1 MNEPCNGME
10 SKEVT
15 MRRDKGK
22 IKKRILAI
30 VLSVAMTMS
39 NMTVFASEAAPDIG
53 EEIQTVAEETAEPDK
68 ESDGSGTGGETQS
81 SPAGTEKDS
90 DEGNEND
97 PQPST
102 EESQGSSEQTSE
114 TEAETDKESESGTKT
129 EEPIQTETENNTET
143 ETETETESE
152 TGTELET
159 ETEEALER
167 NADYSGD
174 LYVSQ
179 DGKESGAG
187 TTASPL
193 DLATAIS
200 NIQPGKSIIM
210 RGGTYSFT
218 SRIVIDENNSGTSGN
233 MKTIKADDG
242 AEVVLDFSQ
251 MEDNDSNYGV
261 VLDGDYWHFYGITI
275 KGAGDNGM
283 LLSGNNNLIEMCVF
297 TENRDAGLQIARFR
311 SNATTKADWPSNNT
325 VKNCTSFL
333 NYDNVGGD
341 KDGEDADGFAAK
353 ITCGEGNVF
362 DGCIAYSNSDD
373 GWDLYSKYENTNS
386 NIGVVTIKNCI
397 AFNNGFMFDGN
408 DSVAGDGNGFK
419 LGGSANPDPSLDATA
434 HIVVNCLSFNNAM
447 HGFTDNENLGAIVLK
462 NCTAFNNGVDTNK
475 AYSNFAMDRTRGGV
489 NIKLLSLNFSDRTIG
504 ADKFYGAVD
513 NSVLYKNSKNYSL
526 TKPESMQGT
535 AFQTGTEV
543 TLAAS
548 DFVSTS
554 FPSADSNVHKN
565 MRNGDGSIQLG
576 DFLKVSDTSSN
587 KGLLNAL
594 GYKVEGLPESEYS
607 NNLTIEGV
615 TPPSEEPE
623 PAQTDKIDVWD
634 FDGELDEDIKN
645 TDKYNNLTTNN
656 VINEECYKGQSIT
669 SGTTNA
675 NPIEEWTIG
684 DLTWKGKSG
693 SSGDRIRTKNTAL
706 SRYDE
711 GVIDGQG
718 WLYASGSG
726 SNTKFVFTLKN
737 VQAGDIVT
745 FVATESSPKEATM
758 TFEYVTADTEE
769 AYKLEY
775 THPSGKVLREYV
787 LCAPKSGTY
796 MFYCSGKLGV
806 SRITREHPANITV
819 SGGVTAPADLTSYS
833 VTFENQT
840 TKEVKT
846 ASVTDGQYSIELQNK
861 YKYNVGVSENGYI
874 VTGGKDV
881 LDLTA
886 YTTATKTHDLTVQA
900 VELVDVSGSFTGVT
914 ADDLAKMD
922 ITLENSESVYVPEL
936 TMNGTSYSTKLEKDV
951 EYAVKAADKE
961 DQYAVEDYTLTTTTV
976 SAAAAATDK
985 NIVFEAKPTHKVTIS
1000 ITGVDSADM
1009 EKITKATYTFSYLDM
1024 ESEDIDKRNGYV
1036 YDFKGTDK
1044 IALRDGTYQVEV
1056 SGTGLYVQKRT
1067 PNITVKGA
1075 DISQTIGFTKETRT
1089 EWDFQKDTALEGITI
1104 ESESSSV
1111 TYHGLLVDVTAAG
1124 SKFDRRTGGN
1134 NDLMLNDGTIV
1145 KIPVEGDCTISI
1157 LAHDKQYALY
1167 KVGEEQAST
1176 TDATST
1182 FKCTPTDGYVTLTAT
1197 GQAYLFSI
1205 KVIYTNEYKEK
1216 ITVGA
1221 AGCDYTTIN
1230 DALDAVRKM
1239 ERTDAQRVT
1248 IEIQPGNYEEML
1260 VVDVPNVTLK
1270 NAAANPSIQ
1279 LKDKGVDIDENAVR
1293 ITWYYGHGYTYYSM
1307 DGDCKYDSELLKI
1320 NKENGYAS
1328 FDNPGSGNQKAGS
1341 YWNASVVISADGF
1354 ESYGIIFENSF
1365 NQYISEKEKEDV
1377 LVRQQY
1383 SDPKAPHYNKEK
1395 INSKEKDGERAALA
1409 KGSTAVQD
1417 KKFVERAAA
1426 LAISNNV
1433 KNVYFEN
1440 CSFVGRQDVL
1450 YGGTDVTAGFYACDV
1465 YGAVDYIFGGMTA
1478 VFAKCDLYL
1487 NTSDAGGDVA
1497 YITAPQQSAA
1507 HGYLMYNC
1515 HVKSV
1520 TPGVDSASE
1529 HPSKPSGLG
1538 RAWAA
1543 NTGEAV
1549 FYKTIINATD
1559 EYWYDSEGA
1568 SLISPAGWYSGLSS
1582 GSSLCTEYGTFEYA
1596 LGVDNSS
1603 KRDTTNGGGVLTEE
1617 KLVSGEA
1624 ISVETFLGSWN
1635 PFDGKDM
1642 SVTVPDDSKK
1652 VFNASVPEVKLTF
1665 DEISEETGL
1674 GTVTVGWTKA
1684 NWAKTIEI
1692 TYKATGGETKTVT
1705 LDETELGKLS
1715 QTEYQLTELTADMTY
1730 EVTVKAY
1737 LTEALSKTSDTK
1749 TIVVE
1754 QPSGDALRTYKFDAT
1769 TLTAAA
1775 DNEEIAAGTVYDK
1788 FFKVFTGR
1796 ADNADQLV
1804 KKRTSKSSG
1813 KVTSVEIGKWS
1824 AAGFEFTL
1832 TKPASVS
1839 MSVSSTGGSNSSA
1852 IALVDASGIAMD
1864 NKEGLSTVTG
1874 TAATTL
1880 TYAKIPAGAY
1890 RIVSPQTEGMNRGVR
1905 IITIEVAELAEGV
1918 VTKEYVLD
1926 ASSDLTAFDAGAK
1939 KDGDTQKA
1947 GTNEFFTLVYS
1958 AKSKVDASSK
1968 TFGDKYKGTQRIN
1981 FGGKADT
1988 SKNAVKFDIT
1998 GTAKVKVWWVE
2009 GGDDSRQ
2016 IIILDEMG
2024 TEAAK
2029 TSETNLVKNNP
2040 YISELEISKAG
2051 TYYLG
2056 GDINNNL
2063 IFKIQVTETTAGS
2076 GEEEPRNDWSEVADP
2091 EITDV
2096 SFAKNADG
2104 SEDKS
2109 QVAVTVKMVMGT
2121 NGADALKVNVYKDGA
2136 AEADTVTSSTKLDD
2150 STFVYVYKPSETGS
2164 YSFEA
2169 VASRRGEAGKD
2180 KTSAKKILE
2189 FSLPLAAP
2197 VVSGLTSLGE
2207 QADGTVSVS
2216 FDWSEVKEAEKYIVT
2231 YWERT
2236 GDETV
2241 SETRPTN
2248 EKTIEVTDISARS
2261 MTLTGLKAKVHYF
2274 ITVTAVRGEE
2284 TVASKTAYVY
2294 TLVKALE
2301 SYTLRPEDSI
2311 EPFGAGDKADG
2322 DFEKAGENGFFTVR
2336 YSAKTKVEDKNKSFG
2351 DGYKGTRR
2359 INFGDSIST
2368 DKNVIE
2374 FTTTEKAV
2382 VKVWWAAGQDGRGIT
2397 LINDEGIG
2405 DTSTLDTVKDQAY
2418 ITKFNIS
2425 EAGKYYLGNTGG
2437 SNYIFKVVVEI
2448 GEQAPEIRERWST
2461 VAPPAVTKAVQGTA
2475 IQNDV
2480 TVGTMEVTVAME
2492 MGIDGADA
2500 LTVDMM
2506 DSDGN
2511 LVDSVERTTSDV
2523 STVTVSL
2530 TPQASGKYTF
2540 QATATREGET
2550 EAKVSNVSEAYDFKL
2565 LLGAPTFKS
2574 ATCKGGGAIELEW
2587 SSVKEAD
2594 SYILSVKDTEI
2605 IIETNKLK
2613 YKITEGLEIG
2623 KEYTFEVRAVRG
2635 EGDTKE
2641 ISEGVGTITETVKD
2655 ENLRTWSFS
2664 AYGSST
2670 NEKNN
2675 GFEGS
2680 VADGKVTVYSESGKG
2695 KIVPAS
2701 TDGLAFYYTAID
2713 PATENFTLT
2722 ATITVDN
2729 WTLSNGQ
2736 EGMGLMV
2743 SDTVGE
2749 PYDSTPL
2756 WNNSF
2761 QNLATKVEYRY
2772 DGEHVTTDENYPKI
2786 SMKLGLGTIAK
2797 TGATAE
2803 GVAEVK
2809 AGNATLPEGFKHEYD
2824 NTTLETSCARL
2835 GAGTYNILG
2844 NYVPADKAPTGTQAD
2859 KLLTTFKLQIQ
2870 RNNTG
2875 YWLRYLDM
2883 NGKVLGEKLYYDLDR
2898 NELTKL
2904 DPDNIYVGFVASRN
2918 ARITATDIDF
2928 KTINPADDAPAE
2940 ERETVYVT
2948 PSCSIAS
2955 ASVSNTSEYEL
2966 LFAANWNGH
2975 VTVRDDA
2982 NVKVIDADYK
2992 VTTAAEDKDKKS
3004 YLKEKVKL
3012 DIGINNFKVT
3022 FTPDK
3027 AYQPNDYTELTSY
3040 DAQVF
3045 SHNVNFRK
3053 YGAEGET
3060 LYVAVDGTASGNGTK
3075 DNPLDIYTAVKWV
3088 QPGQTIIIQEGTYKL
3103 TKTIQIER
3111 GINGTAD
3118 KRIYMIAD
3126 PDAAARPV
3134 FDFQKR
3140 CMGVSI
3146 AGDYWYFKGFDVTNS
3161 ADALNGV
3168 KVSGS
3173 YNTLDR
3179 IQTYRNGN
3187 TGLQIGRLLGTD
3199 GWDEW
3204 PAHNLILNCSSY
3216 LNSDLGYEDADGFAA
3231 KLTIG
3236 DGNVFDGCIAC
3247 YNADD
3252 GWDLFAKVQSGTI
3265 GAVTIRNSIAFK
3277 NGYILDESGNEVN
3290 AGNGN
3295 GFKMGGDSLKGGHK
3309 VENSLAFANKAKG
3322 IDSNSCPD
3330 IKAYNSISFDNESY
3344 NVAMYTNTAT
3354 QTNYEARGVISYK
3367 KSNKITEQL
3376 VFKGAQAVR
3385 DSELYK
3391 AVYNDSNYFFNGISS
3406 LNTAKEKVTDD
3417 WFVSLDTAKALAAG
3431 GITRRADGTIDMHG
3445 YLELTENA
3453 KADAAL
3459 GGTKS
3464 EEVVP
3469 GAETDGDIAKG
3480 DDTDSS
3486 SSGILPGDMPE
3497 DGVVPTGLWIAD
3509 IKEIVYTGQD
3519 SSVIQ
3524 YTGKAVKPDVHVYV
3538 GTSLL
3543 TEGKDYT
3550 IKFKNNTAA
3559 YVSGEEQFKDV
3570 PENKIPVVMVTGKGK
3585 YVGTYTKT
3593 FDIQPVDLGTDK
3605 GISAPAAA
3613 VLSNGKAQKPKPVV
3627 TLNGKKLSSKD
3638 YEYDTSVAYTEP
3650 GVYDVA
3656 LTAKSTNFTGNRTMQ
3671 FIIVDKN
3678 DANAVLMSKASVGKI
3693 ANQVY
3698 TGAAITPSIGEVKY
3712 KGNVLNTEYY
3722 RVEYCSNK
3730 DIGTATVE
3738 VIGDNVHY
3746 FGTKTVTFKIVGGNL
3761 KDAAVSASFS
3771 NGIVKKSLAPTGNEI
3786 DYAGQAVKL
3795 TNTRI
3800 SMGEGET
3807 AVQLKLNRDY
3817 TLTYKNNDKAG
3828 TATVT
3833 FKGINNYSGTVSRT
3847 IKVNAYD
3854 LSTANV
3860 NEVVRD
3866 VNDGK
3871 LQTPVHYEK
3880 NGSMPTISLSVN
3892 SNKLKPGKDYTLSYS
3907 NNKMARTAD
3916 EANPPTITI
3925 KGINGFKSSLK
3936 VSYTIQPTVMTDS
3949 ESGIVAAANDVVYKA
3964 TNTNYKT
3971 KIVVTDDGKAL
3982 SASTDYDAKLTEYEY
3997 KTTSADGSVQTVT
4010 FKEGDR
4016 LSAPIPAGTEVTVKI
4031 YASARSVNYVN
4042 AESGALTTTYR
4053 IVERGDIAKASVK
4066 ALDPKYISQASN
4078 FRELS
4083 TSDFYYT
4090 DKAGLTVSRVTLGG
4104 KELYCNTDFVIDK
4117 TTYADTG
4124 KVGTA
4129 KVTIRGIGS
4138 YGGQKVITYKID
4150 KMNWSIDK
4158 AQVLPIYAQY
4168 TDAAEGAVLDAQ
4180 LLKGKILL
4188 NNEQLELGKD
4198 FEIAM
4203 DAKTGKPSYKN
4214 NTKAGKTA
4222 SVVIK
4227 GIGSYGG
4234 QKTIK
4239 YKVVESN
4246 DIAYADFVPFDK
4258 KVVTKEALSGGVQLT
4273 EEDFWYVEGDSPR
4286 ISRISLWGKELEYG
4300 KDFEVKGYA
4309 NHKKAGRATVTLTGK
4324 GSYKGTLRLVYEIVL
4339 QEEN

>member
-1 MNEPCNGME
+1 
-10 SKEVT
+10 
-15 MRRDKGK
+15 MRRDRGK
-22 IKKRILAI
+22 IKKRIMAI

-39 NMTVFASEAAPDIG
+39 NMTVFASEASPDIG
-53 EEIQTVAEETAEPDK
+53 EEIQTVVDESTEPDK
-68 ESDGSGTGGETQS
+68 EPGSVETGGETES
-81 SPAGTEKDS
+81 SPAGSE
-90 DEGNEND
+90 
-97 PQPST
+97 
-102 EESQGSSEQTSE
+102 EESGESTVNESQTSTGESQDSSEDASVTE
-114 TEAETDKESESGTKT
+114 TESESVTKT
-129 EEPIQTETENNTET
+129 EDQTQTESET
-143 ETETETESE
+143 ETETETQ
-152 TGTELET
+152 TET
-159 ETEEALER
+159 ETEAEETLER
-167 NADYSGD
+167 NADYSGN
-174 LYVSQ
+174 LYVSP
-179 DGKESGAG
+179 DGKSDGDG
-187 TTASPL
+187 TNDSPL
-193 DLATAIS
+193 DLETAIL

-210 RGGTYSFT
+210 LDGTYSFS
-218 SRIVIDENNSGTSGN
+218 SRIVIESNNSGTSGN
-233 MKTIKADDG
+233 MKTIKADEN
-242 AEVVLDFSQ
+242 AEVVLDFSA
-251 MEDNDSNYGV
+251 MADNDSNYGV

-283 LLSGNNNLIEMCVF
+283 LLSGNDNLIEMCVF
-297 TENRDAGLQIARFR
+297 TENRDAGLQIARFK
-311 SNATTKADWPSNNT
+311 SSAATKADWPSNNT

-333 NYDNVGGD
+333 NYDNVGGN

-419 LGGSANPDPSLDATA
+419 LGGSANADPSLDATA

-462 NCTAFNNGVDTNK
+462 NCTAFNNGVDTDK

-489 NIKLLSLNFSDRTIG
+489 NIKLLSLNFSGRSIG

-513 NSVLYKNSKNYSL
+513 GSVLYKNGKNYSL
-526 TKPESMQGT
+526 TKPESMAGT
-535 AFQTGTEV
+535 AFTTGTEI
-543 TLAAS
+543 TLTAS

-554 FPSADSNVHKN
+554 IPGADSNVHKN
-565 MRNGDGSIQLG
+565 LRNGDGSIKLG
-576 DFLKVSDTSSN
+576 DFLKVSDSSSH
-587 KGLLNAL
+587 KELLGAL
-594 GYKVEGLPESEYS
+594 GYKAEGLPESEYTG
-607 NNLTIEGV
+607 NLTIEGV
-615 TPPSEEPE
+615 TPPSDDAE
-623 PAQTDKIDVWD
+623 PAQTDKIDVYD
-634 FDGELDEDIKN
+634 FGAEQLDSSV
-645 TDKYNNLTTNN
+645 YNNRLSVDIINGWYDSSDANIKVGQADSANNYVNKDAIVTDGDKEVFKIHSASTKKIRVYTDNSDVTRQQTKNLKSIDENTTYHGAIACN
-656 VINEECYKGQSIT
+656 
-669 SGTTNA
+669 GTQNID
-675 NPIEEWTIG
+675 NFYFEF
-684 DLTWKGKSG
+684 DLT
-693 SSGDRIRTKNTAL
+693 
-706 SRYDE
+706 
-711 GVIDGQG
+711 
-718 WLYASGSG
+718 
-726 SNTKFVFTLKN
+726 
-737 VQAGDIVT
+737 AGDIVT
-745 FVATESSPKEATM
+745 AYVSTDSNPMTYKFVQVDDADNFQ
-758 TFEYVTADTEE
+758 TFAYTSDSNHADKAVFYVTKTGKYRLGQDGS
-769 AYKLEY
+769 
-775 THPSGKVLREYV
+775 SGKFKVARVYV
-787 LCAPKSGTY
+787 
-796 MFYCSGKLGV
+796 
-806 SRITREHPANITV
+806 EHPADITV
-819 SGGVTAPADLTSYS
+819 SGNVTAPSALTDYS
-833 VTFENQT
+833 VTFENQI

-846 ASVTDGQYSIELQNK
+846 ASVTNGQYSITLQNK
-861 YKYNVGVSENGYI
+861 YKYKVGISENGYV
-874 VTGGKDV
+874 VTDGKDM
-881 LDLTA
+881 LDLTS
-886 YTTATKTHDLTVQA
+886 YTSASKTHDITVKS
-900 VELVDVSGSFTGVT
+900 VELVDVSGSFTGIS
-914 ADDLAKMD
+914 ADELAKID
-922 ITLENSESVYVPEL
+922 IALENSESVYVPEL
-936 TMNGTSYSTKLEKDV
+936 TINGTNYSTKLEKGV
-951 EYAVKAADKE
+951 VYTVKAADKE
-961 DQYAVEDYTLTTTTV
+961 EQYAVDDYTLTTTTI
-976 SAAAAATDK
+976 SATAAATDK
-985 NIVFEAKPTHKVTIS
+985 NIVFTPKATHKVTIN
-1000 ITGVDSADM
+1000 ITGVDAAGKEII
-1009 EKITKATYTFSYLDM
+1009 EKGNYTFSYLDL
-1024 ESEDIDKRNGYV
+1024 EIEDIDKRNGYV
-1036 YDFKGTDK
+1036 YTFEGADS
-1044 IALRDGTYQVEV
+1044 IALRDGTYQIDVN
-1056 SGTGLYVQKRT
+1056 GTGLYVQKRT
-1067 PNITVKGA
+1067 ANLVVNGA
-1075 DISQTIGFTKETRT
+1075 DVTANIGFTKEERT
-1089 EWDFQKDTALEGITI
+1089 EWDFENDSSLHGAANGVQIQSKTGSFRGLEIDASTG
-1104 ESESSSV
+1104 
-1111 TYHGLLVDVTAAG
+1111 
-1124 SKFDRRTGGN
+1124 KFDTLNRANDAQIN
-1134 NDLMLNDGTIV
+1134 NTTKV
-1145 KIPVEGDCTISI
+1145 KIPVTGPCEVLVKLKTNAYT
-1157 LAHDKQYALY
+1157 LAGEAAAAADTKY
-1167 KVGEEQAST
+1167 KYSGEA
-1176 TDATST
+1176 
-1182 FKCTPTDGYVTLTAT
+1182 GYVELVATANT
-1197 GQAYLFSI
+1197 YLLSI
-1205 KVIYTNEYKEK
+1205 KVTYTTDYKEK

-1221 AGCDYTTIN
+1221 ADCDFTTIN
-1230 DALDAVRKM
+1230 DALDVIRKM
-1239 ERTDAQRVT
+1239 ERTDGQRVT
-1248 IEIQPGNYEEML
+1248 IEIQPGDYEEML

-1270 NAAANPSIQ
+1270 NAAANPSVQ
-1279 LKDKGVDIDENAVR
+1279 LKNKGVDIDESAVR
-1293 ITWYYGHGYTYYSM
+1293 ITWYYGHGYSYYSM
-1307 DGDCKYDSELLKI
+1307 GSDYKYDAELLEV
-1320 NKENGYAS
+1320 NKVNGYPS
-1328 FDNPGSGNQKAGS
+1328 TVNPGAGTATM
-1341 YWNASVVISADGF
+1341 WNASVIIDADGF
-1354 ESYGIIFENSF
+1354 EADGIIFENSF
-1365 NQYISEKEKEDV
+1365 NQYISKKCAEDGLVKKSDAKE
-1377 LVRQQY
+1377 
-1383 SDPKAPHYNKEK
+1383 
-1395 INSKEKDGERAALA
+1395 
-1409 KGSTAVQD
+1409 GSTPRANLKTAGDTKVQE
-1417 KKFVERAAA
+1417 KAYVERATA
-1426 LAISNNV
+1426 LAIKNNHE
-1433 KNVYFEN
+1433 NIFFNN
-1440 CSFVGRQDVL
+1440 CSFVGRQDVV
-1450 YGGTDVTAGFYACDV
+1450 YGGTGVTAGFYGCDV

-1487 NTSDAGGDVA
+1487 NTSDTSGDVA
-1497 YITAPQQSAA
+1497 YITAPQQQAYKDGSGAQQSAA

-1515 HVKSV
+1515 HVKSI
-1520 TPGVDSASE
+1520 TPGVDSASV

-1538 RAWAA
+1538 RAWSA

-1549 FYKTIINATD
+1549 FYKTIIDATD

-1568 SLISPAGWYSGLSS
+1568 SLIAPAGWYSGLST

-1596 LGVDNSS
+1596 VGIDNSS
-1603 KRDTTNGGGVLTEE
+1603 KRDTKNGGGVLTDE
-1617 KLVSGEA
+1617 KLASGEA
-1624 ISVETFLGSWN
+1624 ISVATFLGSWN

-1642 SVTVPDDSKK
+1642 SVTMPAESDR
-1652 VFNASVPEVKLTF
+1652 VFNASKPEVKLTF

-1674 GTVTVGWTKA
+1674 GAVTVGWTKA

-1692 TYKATGGETKTVT
+1692 TYKETDKEAKTVT

-1715 QTEYQLTELTADMTY
+1715 QTEYQLTDLTADMTY

-1737 LTEALSKTSDTK
+1737 LTADLFKTSDTK

-1754 QPSGDALRTYKFDAT
+1754 QPSEDELRTYRFDAT

-1775 DNEEIAAGTVYDK
+1775 DNEEIAAGTVFDK
-1788 FFKVFTGR
+1788 FFKVFTGK

-1813 KVTSVEIGKWS
+1813 KVTSAEIGKWS

-1852 IALVDASGIAMD
+1852 IALVDETGIAMD
-1864 NKEGLSTVTG
+1864 NNEGLAVVTG

-1880 TYAKIPAGAY
+1880 TYAKIPAGTY
-1890 RIVSPQTEGMNRGVR
+1890 RIVSPQTENMNRGVR

-1918 VTKEYVLD
+1918 VTKEYILD
-1926 ASSDLTAFDAGAK
+1926 ASSDLAAFNAGDK

-1947 GTNEFFTLVYS
+1947 GTNEFFTVIYS
-1958 AKSKVDASSK
+1958 AKSKVDASGK
-1968 TFGDKYKGTQRIN
+1968 TFSDGFKGTQRIN
-1981 FGGKADT
+1981 FGGKAST

-2016 IIILDEMG
+2016 IVILDEMG
-2024 TEAAK
+2024 TEVTK

-2063 IFKIQVTETTAGS
+2063 IFKIQVTETTTG
-2076 GEEEPRNDWSEVADP
+2076 GGDEEPRNDWSEVAAP

-2096 SFAKNADG
+2096 SFVENADG

-2109 QVAVTVKMVMGT
+2109 QVAITVKMVMGT
-2121 NGADALKVNVYKDGA
+2121 NGADALKVNVYKGDA
-2136 AEADTVTSSTKLDD
+2136 AEAETVTSSTKLDE
-2150 STFVYVYKPSETGS
+2150 STFVYVYKPSATGT

-2169 VASRRGEAGKD
+2169 VASRRGETGKD
-2180 KTSAKKILE
+2180 KLSAKKTLD
-2189 FSLPLAAP
+2189 FTLPLAAP
-2197 VVSGLTSLGE
+2197 VISGLTSLGE

-2216 FDWSEVKEAEKYIVT
+2216 FDWSEVKETDKYIVT
-2231 YWERT
+2231 YWERK

-2248 EKTIEVTDISARS
+2248 EQTIEVTDIAARS

-2274 ITVTAVRGEE
+2274 ITVTAVRGDE
-2284 TVASKTAYVY
+2284 TAVSKTAYVY
-2294 TLVKALE
+2294 TLVKALDT
-2301 SYTLRPEDSI
+2301 YTLSSEDY
-2311 EPFGAGDKADG
+2311 ERFAAGAMEDG
-2322 DFEKAGENGFFTVR
+2322 QSVTGGANDFFTIR
-2336 YSAKTKVEDKNKSFG
+2336 YSAKSKLDGSNKTWS
-2351 DGYKGTRR
+2351 DGYKGTQRF
-2359 INFGDSIST
+2359 NFGGT
-2368 DKNVIE
+2368 METEKNVIE
-2374 FTTTEKAV
+2374 FTTTDQAV
-2382 VKVWWAAGQDGRGIT
+2382 VSVWWACGSAGRGLT
-2397 LINDEGIG
+2397 LINEEGIG
-2405 DTSTLDTVKDQAY
+2405 DTSTLDTVANQAY
-2418 ITKFNIS
+2418 ITKFKLN
-2425 EAGKYYLGNTGG
+2425 EAGKYYLGNTVGN
-2437 SNYIFKVVVEI
+2437 NYIFKVVVEI
-2448 GEQAPEIRERWST
+2448 GEQAPEIRERWNV
-2461 VAPPAVTKAVQGTA
+2461 VAPPAITKVVQGTA
-2475 IQNDV
+2475 KQDDV
-2480 TVGTMEVTVAME
+2480 TVGTMEVTVAMQ

-2500 LTVDMM
+2500 LTVDMI
-2506 DSDGN
+2506 DSEGN
-2511 LVDSVERTTSDV
+2511 LVESVEKTVADV

-2530 TPQASGKYTF
+2530 TPQASGQYTF
-2540 QATATREGET
+2540 QATATREGEE
-2550 EAKVSNVSEAYDFKL
+2550 EAKVSNVSDPYDFKL

-2594 SYILSVKDTEI
+2594 SYILSVMDTDI
-2605 IIETNKLK
+2605 KIETEKLK
-2613 YKITEGLEIG
+2613 HKITEGLEIG

-2635 EGDTKE
+2635 KGDTKE

-2655 ENLRTWSFS
+2655 ENMRTWSFS
-2664 AYGSST
+2664 AYGSSV

-2713 PATENFTLT
+2713 PEKENFTLT

-2749 PYDSTPL
+2749 PYDSTTL

-2772 DGEHVTTDENYPKI
+2772 DGEHVTTDDNYPKI

-2803 GVAEVK
+2803 GVEAVK
-2809 AGNATLPEGFKHEYD
+2809 AGMATLPEGFKHEYD

-2875 YWLRYLDM
+2875 YWLRYLDL

-2904 DPDNIYVGFVASRN
+2904 DPENIYVGFVASRN

-2928 KTINPADDAPAE
+2928 VTINPADDAPAE
-2940 ERETVYVT
+2940 ERETVYLT

-2955 ASVSNTSEYEL
+2955 ASVSNTEEYEL
-2966 LFAANWNGH
+2966 LFTANWNGH

-2992 VTTAAEDKDKKS
+2992 VSTAAEDKDKKS
-3004 YLKEKVKL
+3004 YLKENVKL
-3012 DIGINNFKVT
+3012 DIGVNNFKVT

-3040 DAQVF
+3040 DAQVLT
-3045 SHNVNFRK
+3045 HNVNFRK

-3103 TKTIQIER
+3103 TNTIKVER

-3126 PDAAARPV
+3126 PDAATRPV

-3140 CMGVSI
+3140 CMGMSL

-3161 ADALNGV
+3161 ADALNGI

-3187 TGLQIGRLLGTD
+3187 TGLQIGRLLVAD

-3277 NGYILDESGNEVN
+3277 NGYILDENGNEIN

-3295 GFKMGGDSLKGGHK
+3295 GFKMGGDSLKGGHI

-3354 QTNYEARGVISYK
+3354 QTNYEAKGIVSYK

-3376 VFKGAQAVR
+3376 VFKGDQAVR
-3385 DSELYK
+3385 DSDLYK
-3391 AVYNDSNYFFNGISS
+3391 AVYNGTNYFFNGISS
-3406 LNTAKEKVTDD
+3406 VNTEKVKVTDD
-3417 WFVSLDTAKALAAG
+3417 WFVSLDTAKALAEG
-3431 GITRRADGTIDMHG
+3431 GITRKADGTIDMHG

-3469 GAETDGDIAKG
+3469 GTETDGDIAKG

-3509 IKEIVYTGQD
+3509 IKEVVYTGQE
-3519 SSVIQ
+3519 SSEIK

-3538 GTSLL
+3538 GATLL
-3543 TEGKDYT
+3543 TEGSDYT

-3559 YVSGEEQFKDV
+3559 YVRGAEQFKDV
-3570 PENKIPVVMVTGKGK
+3570 PETKVPVVMVTGKGK
-3585 YVGTYTKT
+3585 YIGTYTKT
-3593 FDIQPVDLGTDK
+3593 FDINPVDLGSDK
-3605 GISAPAAA
+3605 GISAPATA
-3613 VLSNGKAQKPKPVV
+3613 VLSNGRAQKPKPVM
-3627 TLNGKKLSSKD
+3627 TLNGKKLSNKD
-3638 YEYDTSVAYTEP
+3638 YAYDTSITFTEP
-3650 GVYDVA
+3650 GVYDVV
-3656 LTAKSTNFTGNRTMQ
+3656 LTAKSTNFTGSRTTQ
-3671 FIIVDKN
+3671 FVIVDKN
-3678 DANAVLMSKASVGKI
+3678 DANAVLMSKASVNKI

-3698 TGAAITPSIGEVKY
+3698 TGADIKPSIGEVKY
-3712 KGNVLNTEYY
+3712 KGNVLNSEYY
-3722 RVEYCSNK
+3722 TVEYYSNK

-3738 VIGDNVHY
+3738 VVGDNVHC
-3746 FGTKTVTFKIVGGNL
+3746 FGTKTITFKIVGGNL
-3761 KDAAVSASFS
+3761 KDASVSASFS
-3771 NGIVKKSLAPTGNEI
+3771 NGIVKKPLGTAGNEI

-3795 TNTRI
+3795 TSTMI

-3807 AVQLKLNRDY
+3807 AVQLKPNRDY

-3847 IKVNAYD
+3847 IKINAYD

-3866 VNDGK
+3866 VNNGK
-3871 LQTPVHYEK
+3871 LQTPVYYEK
-3880 NGSMPTISLSVN
+3880 NGSTPTISLSVN
-3892 SNKLKPGKDYTLSYS
+3892 SNKLKQGKDYILSYS
-3907 NNKMARTAD
+3907 NNKMAKTAG
-3916 EANPPTITI
+3916 ETNPPTITI
-3925 KGINGFKSSLK
+3925 KGKNGFKGSLK
-3936 VSYTIQPTVMTDS
+3936 VAYTIQPTVMTDP
-3949 ESGIVAAANDVVYKA
+3949 EAGIVATANDVVYKA
-3964 TNTNYKT
+3964 VNTNYKT
-3971 KIVVTDDGKAL
+3971 KIVVTDDGKVL
-3982 SASTDYDAKLTEYEY
+3982 SPSTDYDAKRIEYEY
-3997 KTTSADGSVQTVT
+3997 KTTGTDGSVQTVT

-4042 AESGALTTTYR
+4042 AEAGALTTTYR

-4066 ALDPKYISQASN
+4066 ALNPKYISQASN

-4083 TSDFYYT
+4083 TNDFYYT

-4104 KELYCNTDFVIDK
+4104 KELFCNTDFVIDK
-4117 TTYADTG
+4117 TTYVGTG

-4129 KVTIRGIGS
+4129 KVTIRGIGN
-4138 YGGQKVITYKID
+4138 YGGQKVITYKIN

-4158 AQVLPIYAQY
+4158 AEVLPIYVQY
-4168 TDAAEGAVLDAQ
+4168 TDAVEGAVLDADI
-4180 LLKGKILL
+4180 LKGKILL
-4188 NNEQLELGKD
+4188 NNEELELGKD
-4198 FEIAM
+4198 YEIAI

-4214 NTKAGKTA
+4214 NLKAGKTA
-4222 SVVIK
+4222 SVIIK

-4258 KVVTKEALSGGVQLT
+4258 KVVAKEALSGGVQLT
-4273 EEDFWYVEGDSPR
+4273 EEDFWYVEGQSTR
-4286 ISRISLWGKELEYG
+4286 TSRISLWGKELEYD
-4300 KDFEVKGYA
+4300 KDFIVRSYA
-4309 NHKKAGRATVTLTGK
+4309 NNKKAGRATVTLTGA
-4324 GSYKGTLRLVYEIVL
+4324 GSYEGTLKLVYEIVL

>member
-1 MNEPCNGME
+1 
-10 SKEVT
+10 

-179 DGKESGAG
+179 DGTESGAG

-419 LGGSANPDPSLDATA
+419 LGGSANSDPSLDATA

-554 FPSADSNVHKN
+554 FPTADSNVHKN

-587 KGLLNAL
+587 KELLDKL

-615 TPPSEEPE
+615 TPPSGDLE

-634 FDGELDEDIKN
+634 FDGGADEDIKENSDYNDLLTEDIINKQFYDYNDGDAVGVTGKNIKSTFTVGDFTFKGGTSTGNRLYSHN
-645 TDKYNNLTTNN
+645 TN
-656 VINEECYKGQSIT
+656 IT
-669 SGTTNA
+669 RIQDGGTRKATDDGVSHGWIYCNSSGTDYYFQIDNVQTGDILTFLAQESNGKATDMILDYQPTLGQDDIEDIALTYNA
-675 NPIEEWTIG
+675 NSDKTF
-684 DLTWKGKSG
+684 DAFT
-693 SSGDRIRTKNTAL
+693 
-706 SRYDE
+706 Y
-711 GVIDGQG
+711 
-718 WLYASGSG
+718 YAPR
-726 SNTKFVFTLKN
+726 
-737 VQAGDIVT
+737 A
-745 FVATESSPKEATM
+745 
-758 TFEYVTADTEE
+758 
-769 AYKLEY
+769 
-775 THPSGKVLREYV
+775 
-787 LCAPKSGTY
+787 GTY
-796 MFYCSGKLGV
+796 KFYSTGKLGLA
-806 SRITREHPANITV
+806 RITREHPANITV
-819 SGGVTAPADLTSYS
+819 SGRVAAPAGLTNYS
-833 VTFENQT
+833 VTFENQE

-861 YKYNVGVSENGYI
+861 YKYNVGVSENGYV

-881 LDLTA
+881 LDLA
-886 YTTATKTHDLTVQA
+886 SYTTATKTHDLTVEA
-900 VELVDVSGSFTGVT
+900 VELVDISGSFTGMT
-914 ADDLAKMD
+914 ADVLAKMD

-936 TMNGTSYSTKLEKDV
+936 TMNGTDYSTKLEKGV
-951 EYAVKAADKE
+951 EYTVKAADKE
-961 DQYAVEDYTLTTTTV
+961 EQYAVDDYILATTTI

-1009 EKITKATYTFSYLDM
+1009 EMITKATYTFSYLDM

-1036 YDFKGTDK
+1036 YDFEGTDK

-1056 SGTGLYVQKRT
+1056 SGTGMYVQKRT
-1067 PNITVKGA
+1067 ANLVVRGSDVTA
-1075 DISQTIGFTKETRT
+1075 TIGFVKEERT
-1089 EWDFQKDTALEGITI
+1089 EWDFEKD
-1104 ESESSSV
+1104 SSLHGEANGVQIQGS
-1111 TYHGLLVDVTAAG
+1111 TGSFHGLEIDASTG
-1124 SKFDRRTGGN
+1124 KFDT
-1134 NDLMLNDGTIV
+1134 LNRATDAQINSTTKV
-1145 KIPVEGDCTISI
+1145 KIPVTGSCEVIVNLKANTYT
-1157 LAHDKQYALY
+1157 LAGEAATAAETRY
-1167 KVGEEQAST
+1167 KYSGE
-1176 TDATST
+1176 
-1182 FKCTPTDGYVTLTAT
+1182 PGYVELVATANT
-1197 GQAYLFSI
+1197 YLLSI
-1205 KVIYTNEYKEK
+1205 KVIYTTDYKEK

-1270 NAAANPSIQ
+1270 NAAANPSIR
-1279 LKDKGVDIDENAVR
+1279 LKNKGVDIDENAVR
-1293 ITWYYGHGYTYYSM
+1293 ITWYYGHGYSYYSM
-1307 DGDCKYDSELLKI
+1307 GSDYRYDAELLEV
-1320 NKENGYAS
+1320 NKANGYVS
-1328 FDNPGSGNQKAGS
+1328 TVNPGAGTATM
-1341 YWNASVVISADGF
+1341 WNASVIIDADGF
-1354 ESYGIIFENSF
+1354 EADGIIFENSF
-1365 NQYISEKEKEDV
+1365 NQYISEKCAEDV
-1377 LVRQQY
+1377 LVKK
-1383 SDPKAPHYNKEK
+1383 SDGKE
-1395 INSKEKDGERAALA
+1395 
-1409 KGSTAVQD
+1409 GSTPRANLKTVGDTKVQE
-1417 KKFVERAAA
+1417 KAYVERATA
-1426 LAISNNV
+1426 LAIKNNCE
-1433 KNVYFEN
+1433 NIFFNN
-1440 CSFVGRQDVL
+1440 CSFVGRQDVV
-1450 YGGTDVTAGFYACDV
+1450 YGGTGVTAGFYGCDV

-1497 YITAPQQSAA
+1497 YITAPQQQAYKDGSGVQQNAA

-1529 HPSKPSGLG
+1529 HPSKPGGLG
-1538 RAWAA
+1538 RPWAA
-1543 NTGEAV
+1543 DTGEAV
-1549 FYKTIINATD
+1549 FYKTIIDATD

-1568 SLISPAGWYSGLSS
+1568 SLISPAGWYAGLKT
-1582 GSSLCTEYGTFEYA
+1582 SSLCTEYGTFEYA
-1596 LGVDNSS
+1596 AGIDNSA
-1603 KRDTTNGGGVLTEE
+1603 KRDIKVCGGVLTEE
-1617 KLVSGEA
+1617 KLASGEA
-1624 ISVETFLGSWN
+1624 ISVATFLGSWN
-1635 PFDGKDM
+1635 PFDGKNM
-1642 SVTVPDDSKK
+1642 SVTMPSESDR
-1652 VFNASVPEVKLTF
+1652 VFNASKPEVKLTF

-1692 TYKATGGETKTVT
+1692 TYKATGGEAKSVT

-1715 QTEYQLTELTADMTY
+1715 QTEFQLTDLTAGMTY

-1737 LTEALSKTSDTK
+1737 LTEELSKTSDTK

-1754 QPSGDALRTYKFDAT
+1754 QPSGDELRTYKFDAT
-1769 TLTAAA
+1769 TLTALA

-1880 TYAKIPAGAY
+1880 TYAKIPAGTY
-1890 RIVSPQTEGMNRGVR
+1890 KIVSPQTEGMNRGVR

-1926 ASSDLTAFDAGAK
+1926 ASSDLTAFNAGDK
-1939 KDGDTQKA
+1939 KDGETQKA

-1968 TFGDKYKGTQRIN
+1968 TFGDQYKGTQRIN

-2180 KTSAKKILE
+2180 KTSAKKTLE

-2284 TVASKTAYVY
+2284 TAVSKTAYVY

-2336 YSAKTKVEDKNKSFG
+2336 YSAKTKVEDKNKNFG

-2374 FTTTEKAV
+2374 FTTTDKAV
-2382 VKVWWAAGQDGRGIT
+2382 VKVWWAAGQSGRGIT

-2405 DTSTLDTVKDQAY
+2405 DTSALDTVKDQAY

-2635 EGDTKE
+2635 EGGTKE

-2655 ENLRTWSFS
+2655 ENLRTWSFA

-2670 NEKNN
+2670 NEKDN

-2680 VADGKVTVYSESGKG
+2680 VADGKVTVYSENGKG

-2749 PYDSTPL
+2749 PYDSTTL

-2883 NGKVLGEKLYYDLDR
+2883 NGKILGEKLYYDLDR

-2966 LFAANWNGH
+2966 LFTANWNGH

-3040 DAQVF
+3040 DAQIF

-3277 NGYILDESGNEVN
+3277 NGYILDENGNEVN

-3627 TLNGKKLSSKD
+3627 TLNGKKLSNKD

-3800 SMGEGET
+3800 SMGEGEA
-3807 AVQLKLNRDY
+3807 AVQLKPNRDY

-3907 NNKMARTAD
+3907 NNKMARAAD

-3925 KGINGFKSSLK
+3925 KGINGFKGSLK

-4031 YASARSVNYVN
+4031 YASTRSVNYVN

-4246 DIAYADFVPFDK
+4246 DIAYADFVPFEK
-4258 KVVTKEALSGGVQLT
+4258 KVVAKEALSGGVQLT

-4324 GSYKGTLRLVYEIVL
+4324 GSYNGTLKLVYEIVL

>member
-1 MNEPCNGME
+1 
-10 SKEVT
+10 

-22 IKKRILAI
+22 IKKRIMAI

-53 EEIQTVAEETAEPDK
+53 EEIQTAVEETAEPDK
-68 ESDGSGTGGETQS
+68 EPDGSGTGAETES
-81 SPAGTEKDS
+81 SPAGEEKES
-90 DEGNEND
+90 DEGTVND
-97 PQPST
+97 PQTPT
-102 EESQGSSEQTSE
+102 EESQGSSEATSVTE
-114 TEAETDKESESGTKT
+114 TETDKESESVTKT
-129 EEPIQTETENNTET
+129 EEETQTETENNTET
-143 ETETETESE
+143 ETESE
-152 TGTELET
+152 TGTESET
-159 ETEEALER
+159 ETELETEETLER

-174 LYVSQ
+174 LYVSP
-179 DGKESGAG
+179 DGKADGDG
-187 TTASPL
+187 TSDSPL
-193 DLATAIS
+193 DLATAIL

-210 RGGTYSFT
+210 LDGTYSYS
-218 SRIVIDENNSGTSGN
+218 SRIVIEDSNSGTSGN
-233 MKTIKADDG
+233 MKTIKAADN
-242 AEVVLDFSQ
+242 AEVVLDFSG

-297 TENRDAGLQIARFR
+297 TENRDAGLQIARFK
-311 SNATTKADWPSNNT
+311 SSAATKADWPSNNT

-333 NYDNVGGD
+333 NYDNVGGI

-419 LGGSANPDPSLDATA
+419 LGGSANADPSLDATA

-462 NCTAFNNGVDTNK
+462 NCTAFNNGVDTDK

-489 NIKLLSLNFSDRTIG
+489 NIKLLSLNFSGRAIG

-513 NSVLYKNSKNYSL
+513 SSVLYKNSKNYSL

-548 DFVSTS
+548 DFVSTAL
-554 FPSADSNVHKN
+554 PTADSNVHKSL
-565 MRNGDGSIQLG
+565 RNGDGSIKLG
-576 DFLKVSDTSSN
+576 DFLKVSDSSSN
-587 KGLLNAL
+587 KELLGTL
-594 GYKVEGLPESEYS
+594 GYKVEGLPESEYTS
-607 NNLTIEGV
+607 NLTIEGV
-615 TPPSEEPE
+615 TPPSEDPE
-623 PAQTDKIDVWD
+623 PAQTDKIDVYD
-634 FDGELDEDIKN
+634 FGPEQLDSGI
-645 TDKYNNLTTNN
+645 YNNRLSIDMINGWHGSPAAAGVAGNNWIDNQNIVVKDNETELFKIYIQDSDKTGKVRLYSDIDGVTRNQSKTLTSIDGNTTYHGAIT
-656 VINEECYKGQSIT
+656 INGARNINQFYFELNLKAGDVVTAYVSTDNDPLTYKFVQVEDADNFQTFAYTSDSGHVDKAVFYATKTGKYRLGQ
-669 SGTTNA
+669 
-675 NPIEEWTIG
+675 
-684 DLTWKGKSG
+684 DG
-693 SSGDRIRTKNTAL
+693 SSSKPKVARIC
-706 SRYDE
+706 
-711 GVIDGQG
+711 V
-718 WLYASGSG
+718 
-726 SNTKFVFTLKN
+726 
-737 VQAGDIVT
+737 
-745 FVATESSPKEATM
+745 
-758 TFEYVTADTEE
+758 
-769 AYKLEY
+769 
-775 THPSGKVLREYV
+775 
-787 LCAPKSGTY
+787 
-796 MFYCSGKLGV
+796 
-806 SRITREHPANITV
+806 EHPANITV
-819 SGGVTAPADLTSYS
+819 SGTVTAPSALTNYS

-861 YKYNVGVSENGYI
+861 YKYKVGVSENGYI

-881 LDLTA
+881 LDLTT
-886 YTTATKTHDLTVQA
+886 YTDAQKTHDLKVIN
-900 VELVDVSGSFTGVT
+900 VELVDVEGKFDGITE
-914 ADDLAKMD
+914 ADLAKLD
-922 ITLENSESVYVPEL
+922 ITFENDEKVFVPEITL
-936 TMNGTSYSTKLEKDV
+936 TGTNYKAKLEKDV
-951 EYAVKAADKE
+951 NYTIKVADKE
-961 DQYAVEDYTLTTTTV
+961 KQYAIDDYTLTTTEI
-976 SAAAAATDK
+976 SASANISDK
-985 NIVFEAKPTHKVTIS
+985 NINFKKKDTYAVTIEPS
-1000 ITGVDSADM
+1000 GDAKTLEDIAGAVF
-1009 EKITKATYTFSYLDM
+1009 TFYYLDAN
-1024 ESEDIDKRNGYV
+1024 KRNGYA
-1036 YDFKGTDK
+1036 YTFDNPNG
-1044 IALRDGTYQVEV
+1044 INLRDGIYEIEV
-1056 SGTGLYVQKRT
+1056 RNSGTFVQRPTSNLK
-1067 PNITVKGA
+1067 IDGA
-1075 DISQTIGFTKETRT
+1075 AVSKIIRFKDGIT
-1089 EWDFQKDTALEGITI
+1089 EWDFTLDAFNGQSPYNGITFTQGSAASTKKYGLMIKNGVITVPVSGNCKVKVTGSYTWDFKFGDGGDSIQNLQNESTQTFEYEYVGEPGTVVINVGDATTTYISKIQLEVGDGAVEFSDTIRVGKDETYKTINEALEAV
-1104 ESESSSV
+1104 SKMDR
-1111 TYHGLLVDVTAAG
+1111 VD
-1124 SKFDRRTGGN
+1124 SD
-1134 NDLMLNDGTIV
+1134 D
-1145 KIPVEGDCTISI
+1145 
-1157 LAHDKQYALY
+1157 
-1167 KVGEEQAST
+1167 
-1176 TDATST
+1176 
-1182 FKCTPTDGYVTLTAT
+1182 
-1197 GQAYLFSI
+1197 SI
-1205 KVIYTNEYKEK
+1205 K
-1216 ITVGA
+1216 
-1221 AGCDYTTIN
+1221 
-1230 DALDAVRKM
+1230 
-1239 ERTDAQRVT
+1239 RVT

-1270 NAAANPSIQ
+1270 NAAATPSIK
-1279 LKDKGVDIDENAVR
+1279 LKNKGVDIDENAVR
-1293 ITWYYGHGYTYYSM
+1293 ITWYYGHGYSYCSM
-1307 DGDCKYDSELLKI
+1307 GSDYQYDAELLEV
-1320 NKENGYAS
+1320 NKANGYPS
-1328 FDNPGSGNQKAGS
+1328 TVNPGAGNNTM
-1341 YWNASVVISADGF
+1341 WNASVIINADGF
-1354 ESYGIIFENSF
+1354 EADGIIFENSF
-1365 NQYISEKEKEDV
+1365 NQYISQKCAEDV
-1377 LVRQQY
+1377 LVKK
-1383 SDPKAPHYNKEK
+1383 SDGKE
-1395 INSKEKDGERAALA
+1395 
-1409 KGSTAVQD
+1409 GSTPRAKLKTVGDTKVQE
-1417 KKFVERAAA
+1417 KAYVERATA
-1426 LAISNNV
+1426 LAIKNNCE
-1433 KNVYFEN
+1433 NIFFNN
-1440 CSFVGRQDVL
+1440 CSFVGRQDVV
-1450 YGGTDVTAGFYACDV
+1450 YGGTGVTAGFYGCDV

-1497 YITAPQQSAA
+1497 YITAPQQQAYKDGNGVQQSAA

-1515 HVKSV
+1515 HVKAV

-1538 RAWAA
+1538 RPWTAT
-1543 NTGEAV
+1543 TGEAV
-1549 FYKTIINATD
+1549 FYKTIIDATD

-1568 SLISPAGWYSGLSS
+1568 SLISPAGWYSGLST

-1596 LGVDNSS
+1596 AGVDNSA
-1603 KRDTTNGGGVLTEE
+1603 KRDTTNGGGVLTED
-1617 KLVSGEA
+1617 KLANGEA
-1624 ISVETFLGSWN
+1624 ISVATFLGSWN
-1635 PFDGKDM
+1635 PFDKKDM
-1642 SVTVPDDSKK
+1642 SVTVPADSEK
-1652 VFNASVPEVKLTF
+1652 VFNASKPEVKLTF

-1674 GTVTVGWTKA
+1674 GAVTVGWTKA

-1692 TYKATGGETKTVT
+1692 TYKETDKEAKTIT
-1705 LDETELGKLS
+1705 LNETELGKLP
-1715 QTEYQLTELTADMTY
+1715 QTEYQLTDLTADMTY

-1737 LTEALSKTSDTK
+1737 LTETLSKTSDTK

-1754 QPSGDALRTYKFDAT
+1754 QPSGDELRTYKFDAT

-1775 DNEEIAAGTVYDK
+1775 DKEEIAAGTVFDK
-1788 FFKVFTGR
+1788 FFKVFTGQ

-1804 KKRTSKSSG
+1804 KKRTSSSG

-1839 MSVSSTGGSNSSA
+1839 MSVSSTGGTNSSA
-1852 IALVDASGIAMD
+1852 IALVDETGIAMD
-1864 NKEGLSTVTG
+1864 NNEGFATVTG

-1880 TYAKIPAGAY
+1880 TYAKIPAGTY

-1926 ASSDLTAFDAGAK
+1926 ASSDLAAFDAGAK

-1947 GTNEFFTLVYS
+1947 GTNEFFTLIYS
-1958 AKSKVDASSK
+1958 AKSKVDASGK
-1968 TFGDKYKGTQRIN
+1968 TFADTYKGTQRIN
-1981 FGGKADT
+1981 FGGKAST

-2016 IIILDEMG
+2016 MVILDETG
-2024 TEAAK
+2024 AEAAK

-2040 YISELEISKAG
+2040 YISELEINKAG

-2109 QVAVTVKMVMGT
+2109 QIAVTVKMVMGT
-2121 NGADALKVNVYKDGA
+2121 NGADALKVNVYKGSA
-2136 AEADTVTSSTKLDD
+2136 AEAETVTSSTKLDD
-2150 STFVYVYKPSETGS
+2150 STFVYVYKPSETGT

-2169 VASRRGEAGKD
+2169 VASRRGETGKD
-2180 KTSAKKILE
+2180 KSSAKKTLD
-2189 FSLPLAAP
+2189 FTLPLAAP
-2197 VVSGLTSLGE
+2197 VVGGLASLGE

-2216 FDWSEVKEAEKYIVT
+2216 FEWSEVKEVEKYIVT
-2231 YWERT
+2231 YWERM

-2241 SETRPTN
+2241 SETKPTN
-2248 EKTIEVTDISARS
+2248 AQTVEVTDVAARS

-2284 TVASKTAYVY
+2284 TAVSKTAYVY
-2294 TLVKALE
+2294 TLVKALDA
-2301 SYTLRPEDSI
+2301 YTLCSEDY
-2311 EPFGAGDKADG
+2311 ERFAAGDMQDG
-2322 DFEKAGENGFFTVR
+2322 QSVTGGEKDFFTIR
-2336 YSAKTKVEDKNKSFG
+2336 YSAKSKLDGSSKTWS
-2351 DGYKGTRR
+2351 DGYKGTQRF
-2359 INFGDSIST
+2359 NFGGTMDT
-2368 DKNVIE
+2368 EKNVIE
-2374 FTTTEKAV
+2374 FTTTDQAV
-2382 VKVWWAAGQDGRGIT
+2382 VTVWWACGSAGRGLTIV
-2397 LINDEGIG
+2397 NEEGIG
-2405 DTSTLDTVKDQAY
+2405 DTSTLDTVANQAY
-2418 ITKFNIS
+2418 LTKFKLS
-2425 EAGKYYLGNTGG
+2425 EAGKYYLGNTVGN
-2437 SNYIFKVVVEI
+2437 NYIFKVVVEI
-2448 GEQAPEIRERWST
+2448 GEQAPEIRERWNA
-2461 VAPPAVTKAVQGTA
+2461 VAPPAITKVVQGTA
-2475 IQNDV
+2475 KQDDI
-2480 TVGTMEVTVAME
+2480 TVGTMEVTVAMV
-2492 MGIDGADA
+2492 MGTDGADA
-2500 LTVDMM
+2500 LTIDMM

-2511 LVDSVERTTSDV
+2511 LVESVEKTVSGV
-2523 STVTVSL
+2523 STVTASM
-2530 TPQASGKYTF
+2530 TPKASGKYTF

-2550 EAKVSNVSEAYDFKL
+2550 EKKVSNASEPYDFKL
-2565 LLGAPTFKS
+2565 LLGTPKFKS

-2605 IIETNKLK
+2605 VIETNKLK
-2613 YKITEGLEIG
+2613 HKITEGLEIG

-2635 EGDTKE
+2635 EGEAKE
-2641 ISEGVGTITETVKD
+2641 ISEGAGTITETVKD
-2655 ENLRTWSFS
+2655 ENMRTWSFS

-2670 NEKNN
+2670 NENDN

-2680 VADGKVTVYSESGKG
+2680 VADGKVTVYSENGKG

-2749 PYDSTPL
+2749 PYDSTTL

-2875 YWLRYLDM
+2875 YWLRYLDL

-2904 DPDNIYVGFVASRN
+2904 DPENIYVGFVASRN

-2948 PSCSIAS
+2948 PSCSITS
-2955 ASVSNTSEYEL
+2955 ASVSNTPEYEL
-2966 LFAANWNGH
+2966 IFTANWNGH

-3004 YLKEKVKL
+3004 YLKEKVRL
-3012 DIGINNFKVT
+3012 DIGMNNFKVT

-3075 DNPLDIYTAVKWV
+3075 DNPLDVYTAVKWV
-3088 QPGQTIIIQEGTYKL
+3088 QPGQTIVIMEGTYKL
-3103 TKTIQIER
+3103 TSTIKVER

-3126 PDAAARPV
+3126 PDAATRPV

-3140 CMGVSI
+3140 CLGMSL
-3146 AGDYWYFKGFDVTNS
+3146 AGDYWYFRGFDVTNS
-3161 ADALNGV
+3161 SDAQDGI

-3179 IQTYRNGN
+3179 IQAYRNGN
-3187 TGLQIGRLLGTD
+3187 TGIQIGRLLGTD
-3199 GWDEW
+3199 GWEEW

-3252 GWDLFAKVQSGTI
+3252 GWDLFAKVQSGSI

-3277 NGYILDESGNEVN
+3277 NGYILDENGNEIN

-3330 IKAYNSISFDNESY
+3330 IKAYNSVSFDNESY

-3354 QTNYEARGVISYK
+3354 QTNYEAKGVISYK
-3367 KSNKITEQL
+3367 KSNKVTEQL

-3391 AVYNDSNYFFNGISS
+3391 AVYNDTNYFFNGISS
-3406 LNTAKEKVTDD
+3406 LNTAKDKVTDD

-3453 KADAAL
+3453 KTDAAL

-3509 IKEIVYTGQD
+3509 IRQIVYTGQG

-3538 GTSLL
+3538 GTNLL

-3570 PENKIPVVMVTGKGK
+3570 PENKIPLVMVTGKGK

-3593 FDIQPVDLGTDK
+3593 FDIRPVDLGADK

-3613 VLSNGKAQKPKPVV
+3613 VLSNGRAQKPKPVV
-3627 TLNGKKLSSKD
+3627 TLNGKKLSNKD
-3638 YEYDTSVAYTEP
+3638 YTYDTSVAYTEP

-3656 LTAKSTNFTGNRTMQ
+3656 LTAKSTNFTGSRTMQ

-3698 TGAAITPSIGEVKY
+3698 TGAAMTPSIGDVKY

-3722 RVEYCSNK
+3722 KVDYRSNT

-3738 VIGDNVHY
+3738 VAGDNVHY

-3761 KDAAVSASFS
+3761 RDAAVSASFS
-3771 NGIVKKSLAPTGNEI
+3771 NGIVKKPLALTGNEI

-3800 SMGEGET
+3800 SMGEGEA
-3807 AVQLKLNRDY
+3807 AVQLKPNRDY

-3854 LSTANV
+3854 LSAVNV

-3866 VNDGK
+3866 VNNGK

-3880 NGSMPTISLSVN
+3880 NGSMPTVSLSVN

-3925 KGINGFKSSLK
+3925 KGKNGFKGSLK
-3936 VSYTIQPTVMTDS
+3936 VAYTIQPTVMTDS
-3949 ESGIVAAANDVVYKA
+3949 ESGIVAVANDVVYKE

-3982 SASTDYDAKLTEYEY
+3982 SSSTDYDAKLTEYEY
-3997 KTTSADGSVQTVT
+3997 KTTGADGSVQTVT

-4016 LSAPIPAGTEVTVKI
+4016 LSAPVPAGTEVTVKI
-4031 YASARSVNYVN
+4031 YASARSTNYVN
-4042 AESGALTTTYR
+4042 AASGALTTTYR

-4066 ALDPKYISQASN
+4066 ALNPKYISQASN

-4117 TTYADTG
+4117 TTYVDTG

-4129 KVTIRGIGS
+4129 KVTIRGIGN
-4138 YGGQKVITYKID
+4138 YGGQKVVTYKID

-4168 TDAAEGAVLDAQ
+4168 TDAEEGAVLDAE

-4188 NNEQLELGKD
+4188 NNEELELGKD
-4198 FEIAM
+4198 FAIAM

-4222 SVVIK
+4222 SVVIR

-4239 YKVVESN
+4239 YKVVESD

-4258 KVVTKEALSGGVQLT
+4258 KVVAKEALSGGVQLA

-4286 ISRISLWGKELEYG
+4286 ISRISLWGKELEYD

-4309 NHKKAGRATVTLTGK
+4309 NNKKAGRATVTLTGK
-4324 GSYKGTLRLVYEIVL
+4324 GSYKGTLKLVYEIVL

>member
-1 MNEPCNGME
+1 
-10 SKEVT
+10 

-22 IKKRILAI
+22 IKKRIMAI

-53 EEIQTVAEETAEPDK
+53 EEIQTAVEETAEPDK
-68 ESDGSGTGGETQS
+68 GQDGSGTGAETES
-81 SPAGTEKDS
+81 SPAGGEKES
-90 DEGNEND
+90 DEGTVNE
-97 PQPST
+97 PQTPT
-102 EESQGSSEQTSE
+102 EESQGSSEATSVTE
-114 TEAETDKESESGTKT
+114 TETDKESESVTKT
-129 EEPIQTETENNTET
+129 EEETQTQTESETETGTETETTTET
-143 ETETETESE
+143 ETETETEEDMTKQAEGKSVDASKDIYVAV
-152 TGTELET
+152 
-159 ETEEALER
+159 EAAG
-167 NADYSGD
+167 NADGSD
-174 LYVSQ
+174 ADNPVTL
-179 DGKESGAG
+179 D
-187 TTASPL
+187 TAIAQIN
-193 DLATAIS
+193 DLAD
-200 NIQPGKSIIM
+200 GKSIIIAD
-210 RGGTYSFT
+210 GTYELT
-218 SRIVIDENNSGTSGN
+218 NRIDITASGTGGNVKAIRAAGDNVIFDFSKMPLGSSNQGIILSGN
-233 MKTIKADDG
+233 YWEIK
-242 AEVVLDFSQ
+242 
-251 MEDNDSNYGV
+251 
-261 VLDGDYWHFYGITI
+261 GITV

-283 LLSGNNNLIEMCVF
+283 AIKGSHNLIENCIF
-297 TENRDAGLQIARFR
+297 TENRDTGLQIAGDKGTDY
-311 SNATTKADWPSNNT
+311 AAWPSNNT
-325 VKNCTSFL
+325 IKNCTSFL
-333 NYDNVGGD
+333 NYDNGD
-341 KDGEDADGFAAK
+341 TKGENADGFAAK
-353 ITCGEGNVF
+353 LACGDGNVF

-373 GWDLYSKYENTNS
+373 GWDLYSKYTQYGHK
-386 NIGVVTIKNCI
+386 IGVVTLKNCV
-397 AFNNGFMFDGN
+397 AFNNGFMFDASGN
-408 DSVAGDGNGFK
+408 QTDSEAGDGNGFK
-419 LGGSANPDPSLDATA
+419 LGGTAEEDKGKDNYTA
-434 HIVVNCLSFNNAM
+434 HVVENCVAFNNAL
-447 HGFTDNENLGAIVLK
+447 HGFTDNENREAIKLT
-462 NCTAFNNGVDTNK
+462 NCTSYNNGLDSSSSGSK
-475 AYSNFAMDRTRGGV
+475 YSNFKMYRTSGGI
-489 NIKLLSLNFSDRTIG
+489 NTGLLSVAVNANANIGDDSFNGTLSDSVVVKSKKMYSVTTGQTIG
-504 ADKFYGAVD
+504 TAGTDGTSIDTSASGV
-513 NSVLYKNSKNYSL
+513 SEL
-526 TKPESMQGT
+526 TVS
-535 AFQTGTEV
+535 
-543 TLAAS
+543 AS
-548 DFVSTS
+548 DFVSVTL
-554 FPSADSNVHKN
+554 PEADYNVHKT
-565 MRNGDGSIQLG
+565 MRNGDGGI
-576 DFLKVSDTSSN
+576 DLK
-587 KGLLNAL
+587 GF
-594 GYKVEGLPESEYS
+594 
-607 NNLTIEGV
+607 LTIKSDSPLRSLGV
-615 TPPSEEPE
+615 GADLTSYTGNETGDTPDKPTPE
-623 PAQTDKIDVWD
+623 PVQTDKIDVWD
-634 FDGELDEDIKN
+634 FGAEQLDTE
-645 TDKYNNLTTNN
+645 KYNNKLSESI
-656 VINEECYKGQSIT
+656 INGWYGSSVAPGTKGQSLTGSVLFEVKDNNDAVELRCT
-669 SGTTNA
+669 SSNASKNHRLRTTNT
-675 NPIEEWTIG
+675 N
-684 DLTWKGKSG
+684 LT
-693 SSGDRIRTKNTAL
+693 
-706 SRYDE
+706 RYDE
-711 GVIDGQG
+711 KSLTCNGVTYMGYIYDNAGNG
-718 WLYASGSG
+718 
-726 SNTKFVFTLKN
+726 TLRLELA

-745 FVATESSPKEATM
+745 LVVTSNGNNSTIHFKSPKGEDTTKVYESAKKADIM
-758 TFEYVTADTEE
+758 TFYAAETGFYEIFSSDE
-769 AYKLEY
+769 KLC
-775 THPSGKVLREYV
+775 V
-787 LCAPKSGTY
+787 A
-796 MFYCSGKLGV
+796 
-806 SRITREHPANITV
+806 RIYREHPANITV
-819 SGGVTAPADLTSYS
+819 SGSVTAPAALTNYS
-833 VTFENQT
+833 VTFENQE

-861 YKYNVGVSENGYI
+861 YKYKVGVSENGYI

-881 LDLTA
+881 LDLTS

-900 VELVDVSGSFTGVT
+900 VELVDVSGSFTGIS
-914 ADDLAKMD
+914 ADDLKKLD
-922 ITLENSESVYVPEL
+922 ITLENSECVYVPEL
-936 TMNGTSYSTKLEKDV
+936 TMNGTGYSTKLEKGV
-951 EYAVKAADKE
+951 EYTVKAADKE
-961 DQYAVEDYTLTTTTV
+961 EQYAVDDYTLTTTTI
-976 SAAAAATDK
+976 SATAAATDK
-985 NIVFEAKPTHKVTIS
+985 NIVFEAKPTHKATVS
-1000 ITGVDSADM
+1000 STGVDAADM
-1009 EKITKATYTFSYLDM
+1009 DSVAKATYTFSYLDM
-1024 ESEDIDKRNGYV
+1024 ESEDTDKRNGYV
-1036 YDFKGTDK
+1036 YTFEGTDN
-1044 IALRDGTYQVEV
+1044 ITLRDGTYQIEV
-1056 SGTGLYVQKRT
+1056 SGTGMYVQKRT
-1067 PNITVKGA
+1067 ANLVVKGLDVTA
-1075 DISQTIGFTKETRT
+1075 VIGFEKENRT
-1089 EWDFQKDTALEGITI
+1089 EWDFEKD
-1104 ESESSSV
+1104 SSLHGAANGVQIQGTTGSF
-1111 TYHGLLVDVTAAG
+1111 HGLEIDATTG
-1124 SKFDRRTGGN
+1124 KFDTLNRP
-1134 NDLMLNDGTIV
+1134 NDAQFNSGTKV
-1145 KIPVEGDCTISI
+1145 KIPVAGSCEVIVSLKANTYI
-1157 LAHDKQYALY
+1157 LAGEAATAAETSYQYN
-1167 KVGEEQAST
+1167 GEA
-1176 TDATST
+1176 
-1182 FKCTPTDGYVTLTAT
+1182 GYVELAATANT
-1197 GQAYLFSI
+1197 YLLSI
-1205 KVIYTNEYKEK
+1205 KVIYTTDYKET

-1221 AGCDYTTIN
+1221 TGCDYTTIN
-1230 DALDAVRKM
+1230 DALAAIRKM
-1239 ERTDAQRVT
+1239 ERTDEQRVT

-1270 NAAANPSIQ
+1270 NAAATPSIK
-1279 LKDKGVDIDENAVR
+1279 LKNKGVDIDENAVR
-1293 ITWYYGHGYTYYSM
+1293 ITWYYGHGYSYCSM
-1307 DGDCKYDSELLKI
+1307 GSDYQYDAELLEV
-1320 NKENGYAS
+1320 NKANGYPS
-1328 FDNPGSGNQKAGS
+1328 TVNPGAGNATM
-1341 YWNASVVISADGF
+1341 WNASVIINADGF
-1354 ESYGIIFENSF
+1354 EADGIIFENSF
-1365 NQYISEKEKEDV
+1365 NQYISKKCAEDV
-1377 LVRQQY
+1377 LVKK
-1383 SDPKAPHYNKEK
+1383 SDGKE
-1395 INSKEKDGERAALA
+1395 
-1409 KGSTAVQD
+1409 GSTPRAKLKTVGDTKVQE
-1417 KKFVERAAA
+1417 KAYVERATA
-1426 LAISNNV
+1426 LAIKNNCE
-1433 KNVYFEN
+1433 NIFFNN
-1440 CSFVGRQDVL
+1440 CSFVGRQDVV
-1450 YGGTDVTAGFYACDV
+1450 YGGTGVTAGFYGCDV

-1497 YITAPQQSAA
+1497 YITAPQQQAYKDGNGVQQSAA

-1515 HVKSV
+1515 HVKAV

-1538 RAWAA
+1538 RPWTAT
-1543 NTGEAV
+1543 TGEAV
-1549 FYKTIINATD
+1549 FYKTIIDATD

-1568 SLISPAGWYSGLSS
+1568 SLISPAGWYSGLST

-1596 LGVDNSS
+1596 AGVDNSA
-1603 KRDTTNGGGVLTEE
+1603 KRDTTNGGGVLTED
-1617 KLVSGEA
+1617 KLANGEA
-1624 ISVETFLGSWN
+1624 ISVATFLGSWN
-1635 PFDGKDM
+1635 PFDKKDM
-1642 SVTVPDDSKK
+1642 SVTVPADSEK
-1652 VFNASVPEVKLTF
+1652 VFNASKPEVKLTF

-1674 GTVTVGWTKA
+1674 GAVTVGWTKA

-1692 TYKATGGETKTVT
+1692 TYKETDKEAKTIT
-1705 LDETELGKLS
+1705 LNETELGKLP
-1715 QTEYQLTELTADMTY
+1715 QTEYQLTDLTADMTY

-1737 LTEALSKTSDTK
+1737 LTETLSKTSDTK

-1754 QPSGDALRTYKFDAT
+1754 QPSGDELRTYKFDAT

-1788 FFKVFTGR
+1788 FFKVFTGQ

-1804 KKRTSKSSG
+1804 KKRISKSSG

-1852 IALVDASGIAMD
+1852 IALVDETGIAMD
-1864 NKEGLSTVTG
+1864 NNEGFATVTG

-1880 TYAKIPAGAY
+1880 TYAKIPAGTY

-1947 GTNEFFTLVYS
+1947 GTNEFFTLIYS
-1958 AKSKVDASSK
+1958 AKSKVDASGK
-1968 TFGDKYKGTQRIN
+1968 TFADTYKGTQRIN
-1981 FGGKADT
+1981 FGGKAST

-2016 IIILDEMG
+2016 MVILDETG
-2024 TEAAK
+2024 AEAAK

-2040 YISELEISKAG
+2040 YISELEINKAG

-2109 QVAVTVKMVMGT
+2109 QIAVTVKMVMGT
-2121 NGADALKVNVYKDGA
+2121 NGADALKVNVYKGSA
-2136 AEADTVTSSTKLDD
+2136 AEAETVSSSTKLDD
-2150 STFVYVYKPSETGS
+2150 STFVYVYKPSETGT

-2169 VASRRGEAGKD
+2169 VASRRGETGKD
-2180 KTSAKKILE
+2180 KSSARKTLD
-2189 FSLPLAAP
+2189 FTLPLAAP
-2197 VVSGLTSLGE
+2197 VVGGLASLGE

-2216 FDWSEVKEAEKYIVT
+2216 FEWSEVKEVEKYIVT

-2241 SETRPTN
+2241 SETKPTN
-2248 EKTIEVTDISARS
+2248 AQTVEVTDVAARS

-2284 TVASKTAYVY
+2284 TAVSKTAYVY
-2294 TLVKALE
+2294 TLVKALDA
-2301 SYTLRPEDSI
+2301 YTLCSEDY
-2311 EPFGAGDKADG
+2311 ERFAAGDMQDG
-2322 DFEKAGENGFFTVR
+2322 QSVTGGEKDFFTIR
-2336 YSAKTKVEDKNKSFG
+2336 YSAKSKLDGSSKTWS
-2351 DGYKGTRR
+2351 DGYKGTQRF
-2359 INFGDSIST
+2359 NFGGTMDT
-2368 DKNVIE
+2368 EKNVIE
-2374 FTTTEKAV
+2374 FTTTDQAV
-2382 VKVWWAAGQDGRGIT
+2382 VTVWWACGSAGRGLTIV
-2397 LINDEGIG
+2397 NEEGIG
-2405 DTSTLDTVKDQAY
+2405 DISTLDTVANQAY
-2418 ITKFNIS
+2418 LTKFKLS
-2425 EAGKYYLGNTGG
+2425 EAGKYYLGNTVGN
-2437 SNYIFKVVVEI
+2437 NYIFKVVVEI
-2448 GEQAPEIRERWST
+2448 GEQAPEIRERWNA
-2461 VAPPAVTKAVQGTA
+2461 VAPPAIIKVVQGTA
-2475 IQNDV
+2475 KQDDI
-2480 TVGTMEVTVAME
+2480 TVGTMEVTVAMV
-2492 MGIDGADA
+2492 MGTDGADA
-2500 LTVDMM
+2500 LTIDMM

-2511 LVDSVERTTSDV
+2511 LVESVEKTVSGV
-2523 STVTVSL
+2523 STVTASM
-2530 TPQASGKYTF
+2530 TPKASGKYTF

-2550 EAKVSNVSEAYDFKL
+2550 EKKVSNASEPYDFKL
-2565 LLGAPTFKS
+2565 LLGTPKFKS

-2605 IIETNKLK
+2605 VIETNKLK
-2613 YKITEGLEIG
+2613 HKITEGLEIG

-2635 EGDTKE
+2635 EGEAKE
-2641 ISEGVGTITETVKD
+2641 ISEGAGTITETVKD
-2655 ENLRTWSFS
+2655 ENMRTWSFS

-2670 NEKNN
+2670 NENDN

-2680 VADGKVTVYSESGKG
+2680 VADGKVTVYSENGKG

-2749 PYDSTPL
+2749 PYDSTTL

-2844 NYVPADKAPTGTQAD
+2844 NFVPADKAPTGTQAD

-2875 YWLRYLDM
+2875 YWLRYLDL

-2904 DPDNIYVGFVASRN
+2904 DPENIYVGFVASRN

-2948 PSCSIAS
+2948 PSCSITS
-2955 ASVSNTSEYEL
+2955 ASVSNTPEYEL
-2966 LFAANWNGH
+2966 IFTANWNGH

-3004 YLKEKVKL
+3004 YLKEKVRL
-3012 DIGINNFKVT
+3012 DIGMNNFKVT

-3075 DNPLDIYTAVKWV
+3075 DNPLDVYTAVKWV
-3088 QPGQTIIIQEGTYKL
+3088 QPGQTIVIMEGTYKL
-3103 TKTIQIER
+3103 TSTIKVER

-3126 PDAAARPV
+3126 PDAATRPV

-3140 CMGVSI
+3140 CLGMSL
-3146 AGDYWYFKGFDVTNS
+3146 AGDYWYFRGFDVTNS
-3161 ADALNGV
+3161 SDAQDGI

-3179 IQTYRNGN
+3179 IQAYRNGN
-3187 TGLQIGRLLGTD
+3187 TGIQIGRLLGTD
-3199 GWDEW
+3199 GWEEW

-3252 GWDLFAKVQSGTI
+3252 GWDLFAKVQSGSI

-3277 NGYILDESGNEVN
+3277 NGYILDENGNEIN

-3330 IKAYNSISFDNESY
+3330 IKAYNSVSFDNESY

-3354 QTNYEARGVISYK
+3354 QTNYEAKGVISYK
-3367 KSNKITEQL
+3367 KSNKVTEQL

-3391 AVYNDSNYFFNGISS
+3391 AVYNDTNYFFNGISS
-3406 LNTAKEKVTDD
+3406 LNTAKDKVTDD

-3453 KADAAL
+3453 KTDAAL

-3509 IKEIVYTGQD
+3509 IRQIVYTGQG

-3538 GTSLL
+3538 GTNLL

-3570 PENKIPVVMVTGKGK
+3570 PENKIPLVMVTGKGK

-3593 FDIQPVDLGTDK
+3593 FDIRPVDLGADK

-3613 VLSNGKAQKPKPVV
+3613 VLSNGRAQKPKPVV
-3627 TLNGKKLSSKD
+3627 TLNGKKLSNKD
-3638 YEYDTSVAYTEP
+3638 YTYDTSVAYTEP

-3656 LTAKSTNFTGNRTMQ
+3656 LTAKSTNFTGSRTMQ

-3698 TGAAITPSIGEVKY
+3698 TGAAMTPSIGDVKY

-3722 RVEYCSNK
+3722 KVDYRSNT

-3738 VIGDNVHY
+3738 VAGDNVHY

-3761 KDAAVSASFS
+3761 RDAAVSASFS
-3771 NGIVKKSLAPTGNEI
+3771 NGIVKKPLALTGNEI

-3800 SMGEGET
+3800 SMGEGEA
-3807 AVQLKLNRDY
+3807 AVQLKPNRDY

-3854 LSTANV
+3854 LSAVNV

-3866 VNDGK
+3866 VNNGK

-3880 NGSMPTISLSVN
+3880 NGSMPTVSLSVN

-3925 KGINGFKSSLK
+3925 KGKNGFKGSLK
-3936 VSYTIQPTVMTDS
+3936 VAYTIQPTVMTDS
-3949 ESGIVAAANDVVYKA
+3949 ESGIVAVANDVVYKE

-3982 SASTDYDAKLTEYEY
+3982 SSSTDYDAKLTEYEY
-3997 KTTSADGSVQTVT
+3997 KTTGADGSVQTVT

-4016 LSAPIPAGTEVTVKI
+4016 LSAPVPAGTEVTVKI
-4031 YASARSVNYVN
+4031 YASARSTNYVN
-4042 AESGALTTTYR
+4042 AASGALTTTYR

-4066 ALDPKYISQASN
+4066 ALNPKYISQASN

-4117 TTYADTG
+4117 TTYVDTG

-4129 KVTIRGIGS
+4129 KVTIRGIGN
-4138 YGGQKVITYKID
+4138 YGGQKVVTYKID

-4168 TDAAEGAVLDAQ
+4168 TDAEEGAVLDAE

-4188 NNEQLELGKD
+4188 NNEELELGKD
-4198 FEIAM
+4198 FAIAM

-4222 SVVIK
+4222 SVVIR

-4239 YKVVESN
+4239 YKVVESD

-4258 KVVTKEALSGGVQLT
+4258 KVVAKEALSGGVQLA

-4286 ISRISLWGKELEYG
+4286 ISRISLWGKELEYD

-4309 NHKKAGRATVTLTGK
+4309 NNKKAGRATVTLTGK
-4324 GSYKGTLRLVYEIVL
+4324 GSYKGTLKLVYEIVL

>member
-1 MNEPCNGME
+1 
-10 SKEVT
+10 

-22 IKKRILAI
+22 IKKRIMAI

-53 EEIQTVAEETAEPDK
+53 EEIQTAVEETAEPDK
-68 ESDGSGTGGETQS
+68 EPDGSGTGAETES
-81 SPAGTEKDS
+81 SPAGEEKES
-90 DEGNEND
+90 DEGTVNE
-97 PQPST
+97 PQTPT
-102 EESQGSSEQTSE
+102 EESQGSSEATSVTE
-114 TEAETDKESESGTKT
+114 TETDKESESVTKT
-129 EEPIQTETENNTET
+129 EEETQTQTESETETGTETETTTET
-143 ETETETESE
+143 ETETETEEDMTKQAEGKSVDASKDIYVAV
-152 TGTELET
+152 
-159 ETEEALER
+159 EAAG
-167 NADYSGD
+167 NADGSD
-174 LYVSQ
+174 ADNPVTL
-179 DGKESGAG
+179 D
-187 TTASPL
+187 TAIAQIN
-193 DLATAIS
+193 DLAD
-200 NIQPGKSIIM
+200 GKSIIIAD
-210 RGGTYSFT
+210 GTYELT
-218 SRIVIDENNSGTSGN
+218 NRVDITASGTSGN
-233 MKTIKADDG
+233 VKAIRAAGDN
-242 AEVVLDFSQ
+242 VIFDFSK
-251 MEDNDSNYGV
+251 MPLGSSNQGII
-261 VLDGDYWHFYGITI
+261 LSGDYWEIKGITV

-283 LLSGNNNLIEMCVF
+283 AIKGSHNLIENCIF
-297 TENRDAGLQIARFR
+297 TENRDTGLQIAGDKGTDY
-311 SNATTKADWPSNNT
+311 AAWPSNNT
-325 VKNCTSFL
+325 IKNCTSFL
-333 NYDNVGGD
+333 NYDNGD
-341 KDGEDADGFAAK
+341 TKGENADGFAAK
-353 ITCGEGNVF
+353 LACGDGNVF

-373 GWDLYSKYENTNS
+373 GWDLYSKYTQYGHK
-386 NIGVVTIKNCI
+386 IGVVTLRNCV
-397 AFNNGFMFDGN
+397 AFNNGFMFDASGN
-408 DSVAGDGNGFK
+408 QTDSEAGDGNGFK
-419 LGGSANPDPSLDATA
+419 LGGTAEEDKGKDNYTA
-434 HIVVNCLSFNNAM
+434 HVVENCVAFNNAL
-447 HGFTDNENLGAIVLK
+447 HGFTDNENREAIKLT
-462 NCTAFNNGVDTNK
+462 NCTSYNNGLDSSSSGK
-475 AYSNFAMDRTRGGV
+475 YSNFKMYRTSVGV
-489 NIKLLSLNFSDRTIG
+489 NTGLLSVAVNSNANIGDDSFNGTLSDSVVVKSKKMYSVTTGQTIG
-504 ADKFYGAVD
+504 TAGTDGTSIDTSASGV
-513 NSVLYKNSKNYSL
+513 SEL
-526 TKPESMQGT
+526 TVS
-535 AFQTGTEV
+535 
-543 TLAAS
+543 AS
-548 DFVSTS
+548 DFVSVTL
-554 FPSADSNVHKN
+554 PEADYNVHKT
-565 MRNGDGSIQLG
+565 MRNGDGGI
-576 DFLKVSDTSSN
+576 DLK
-587 KGLLNAL
+587 GF
-594 GYKVEGLPESEYS
+594 
-607 NNLTIEGV
+607 LTIKSDSPLRSLGV
-615 TPPSEEPE
+615 GADLTSYTGNETGDTPDKPTPE
-623 PAQTDKIDVWD
+623 PVQADKIDVWD
-634 FDGELDEDIKN
+634 FGAEQLDGE
-645 TDKYNNLTTNN
+645 TYNNRLSVDIINGWYDSADTNIKVGEADATNN
-656 VINEECYKGQSIT
+656 YVNKDAVVLDGDTELFKIHSATTKKIRVYTDNSSIT
-669 SGTTNA
+669 RQQTKT
-675 NPIEEWTIG
+675 
-684 DLTWKGKSG
+684 LKS
-693 SSGDRIRTKNTAL
+693 
-706 SRYDE
+706 
-711 GVIDGQG
+711 IDG
-718 WLYASGSG
+718 
-726 SNTKFVFTLKN
+726 NTTYHGAIACNGTQNIDNFYFEFSLT
-737 VQAGDIVT
+737 AGDIVT
-745 FVATESSPKEATM
+745 AYVSTDSNPLTYKFVQVDDAENYQTYAYTSDSSHVDKAV
-758 TFEYVTADTEE
+758 FYVTKT
-769 AYKLEY
+769 
-775 THPSGKVLREYV
+775 GKYRLGQDGSVGKFKVARVYV
-787 LCAPKSGTY
+787 
-796 MFYCSGKLGV
+796 
-806 SRITREHPANITV
+806 EHPANITV
-819 SGGVTAPADLTSYS
+819 SGSVTAPDALTNYS
-833 VTFENQT
+833 VTFENQE

-861 YKYNVGVSENGYI
+861 YKYKVGVSENGYI

-881 LDLTA
+881 LDLTS

-900 VELVDVSGSFTGVT
+900 VELVDVSGSFTGIS
-914 ADDLAKMD
+914 ADDLKKLD
-922 ITLENSESVYVPEL
+922 ITLENSECVYVPEL
-936 TMNGTSYSTKLEKDV
+936 TMNGTGYSTKLEKGV
-951 EYAVKAADKE
+951 EYTVKAADKE
-961 DQYAVEDYTLTTTTV
+961 EQYAVDDYTLTTTTI
-976 SAAAAATDK
+976 SATAAATDK
-985 NIVFEAKPTHKVTIS
+985 NIVFEAKPIHKATIN
-1000 ITGVDSADM
+1000 ITGVDAADM
-1009 EKITKATYTFSYLDM
+1009 DSVAKATYTFSYLDM
-1024 ESEDIDKRNGYV
+1024 ESEDTDKRNGYV
-1036 YDFKGTDK
+1036 YTFEGTDN
-1044 IALRDGTYQVEV
+1044 ITLRDGTYQIEV
-1056 SGTGLYVQKRT
+1056 SGTGIYVQKRT
-1067 PNITVKGA
+1067 ANLVVKGLDVTA
-1075 DISQTIGFTKETRT
+1075 VIGFEKENRT
-1089 EWDFQKDTALEGITI
+1089 EWDFEKD
-1104 ESESSSV
+1104 SSLHGAANGVQIQGTTGSF
-1111 TYHGLLVDVTAAG
+1111 HGLEIDATTG
-1124 SKFDRRTGGN
+1124 KFDTLNRP
-1134 NDLMLNDGTIV
+1134 NDAQFNSGAKV
-1145 KIPVEGDCTISI
+1145 KIPVAGSCEVIVSLKANTYT
-1157 LAHDKQYALY
+1157 LAGEAATAAETSYQYN
-1167 KVGEEQAST
+1167 GEA
-1176 TDATST
+1176 
-1182 FKCTPTDGYVTLTAT
+1182 GYVELAATANT
-1197 GQAYLFSI
+1197 YLLSI
-1205 KVIYTNEYKEK
+1205 KVIYTTDYKET

-1221 AGCDYTTIN
+1221 TGCDYTTIN
-1230 DALDAVRKM
+1230 DALSAIRKM

-1270 NAAANPSIQ
+1270 NAAATPSIK
-1279 LKDKGVDIDENAVR
+1279 LKNKGVDIDENAVR
-1293 ITWYYGHGYTYYSM
+1293 ITWYYGHGYSYCSM
-1307 DGDCKYDSELLKI
+1307 GSDYQYDAELLEV
-1320 NKENGYAS
+1320 NKANGYPS
-1328 FDNPGSGNQKAGS
+1328 TVNPGAGNATM
-1341 YWNASVVISADGF
+1341 WNASVIINADGF
-1354 ESYGIIFENSF
+1354 EADGIIFENSF
-1365 NQYISEKEKEDV
+1365 NQYISKKCAEDV
-1377 LVRQQY
+1377 LVKK
-1383 SDPKAPHYNKEK
+1383 SDGKE
-1395 INSKEKDGERAALA
+1395 
-1409 KGSTAVQD
+1409 GSTPRAKLKTVGDTKVQE
-1417 KKFVERAAA
+1417 KAYVERATA
-1426 LAISNNV
+1426 LAIKNNCE
-1433 KNVYFEN
+1433 NIFFNN
-1440 CSFVGRQDVL
+1440 CSFVGRQDVV
-1450 YGGTDVTAGFYACDV
+1450 YGGTGVTAGFYGCDV

-1497 YITAPQQSAA
+1497 YITAPQQQAYKDGNGVQQSAA

-1515 HVKSV
+1515 HVKAV

-1538 RAWAA
+1538 RPWTAT
-1543 NTGEAV
+1543 TGEAV
-1549 FYKTIINATD
+1549 FYKTIIDATD

-1568 SLISPAGWYSGLSS
+1568 SLISPAGWYSGLST

-1596 LGVDNSS
+1596 AGVDNSAR
-1603 KRDTTNGGGVLTEE
+1603 RDTTNGGGVLTED
-1617 KLVSGEA
+1617 KLANGEA
-1624 ISVETFLGSWN
+1624 ISVATFLGSWN
-1635 PFDGKDM
+1635 PFDKKDM
-1642 SVTVPDDSKK
+1642 SVTVPADSEK
-1652 VFNASVPEVKLTF
+1652 VFNASKPEVKLTF

-1674 GTVTVGWTKA
+1674 GAVTVGWTKA

-1692 TYKATGGETKTVT
+1692 TYKETDKEAKTIT
-1705 LDETELGKLS
+1705 LNETELGKLP
-1715 QTEYQLTELTADMTY
+1715 QTEYQLTGLTADMTY

-1737 LTEALSKTSDTK
+1737 LTETLSKTSDTK

-1754 QPSGDALRTYKFDAT
+1754 QPSGDELRTYKFDAT

-1788 FFKVFTGR
+1788 FFKVFTGQ

-1804 KKRTSKSSG
+1804 KKRISKSSG

-1852 IALVDASGIAMD
+1852 IALVDETGIAMD
-1864 NKEGLSTVTG
+1864 NNEGFATVTG

-1880 TYAKIPAGAY
+1880 TYAKIPAGTY

-1926 ASSDLTAFDAGAK
+1926 ASSDLAAFDAGAK

-1947 GTNEFFTLVYS
+1947 GTNKFFTLIYS
-1958 AKSKVDASSK
+1958 AKSKVDASGK
-1968 TFGDKYKGTQRIN
+1968 TFADTYKGTQRIN
-1981 FGGKADT
+1981 FGGKAST

-2016 IIILDEMG
+2016 MVILDETG
-2024 TEAAK
+2024 AEAAK

-2040 YISELEISKAG
+2040 YISELEINKAG

-2109 QVAVTVKMVMGT
+2109 QIAVTVKMVMGT
-2121 NGADALKVNVYKDGA
+2121 NGADALKVNVYKGSA
-2136 AEADTVTSSTKLDD
+2136 AEAETVSSSTKLDD
-2150 STFVYVYKPSETGS
+2150 STFVYVYKPSETGT

-2169 VASRRGEAGKD
+2169 VASRRGETGKD
-2180 KTSAKKILE
+2180 KSSAKKTLD
-2189 FSLPLAAP
+2189 FTLPLAAP
-2197 VVSGLTSLGE
+2197 VVGGLASLGE

-2216 FDWSEVKEAEKYIVT
+2216 FEWSEVKEVEKYIVT

-2241 SETRPTN
+2241 SETKPTN
-2248 EKTIEVTDISARS
+2248 AQTVEVTDVAARS

-2284 TVASKTAYVY
+2284 TAVSKTAYVY
-2294 TLVKALE
+2294 TLVKALDA
-2301 SYTLRPEDSI
+2301 YTLCSEDY
-2311 EPFGAGDKADG
+2311 ERFAAGDMQDG
-2322 DFEKAGENGFFTVR
+2322 QSVTGGEKDFFTIR
-2336 YSAKTKVEDKNKSFG
+2336 YSAKSKLDGSSKTWS
-2351 DGYKGTRR
+2351 DGYKGTQRF
-2359 INFGDSIST
+2359 NFGGTMDT
-2368 DKNVIE
+2368 EKNVIE
-2374 FTTTEKAV
+2374 FTTTDQAV
-2382 VKVWWAAGQDGRGIT
+2382 VTVWWACGSAGRGLTIV
-2397 LINDEGIG
+2397 NEEGIG
-2405 DTSTLDTVKDQAY
+2405 DTSTLDTVANQVY
-2418 ITKFNIS
+2418 LTKFKLS
-2425 EAGKYYLGNTGG
+2425 EAGKYYLGNTVGN
-2437 SNYIFKVVVEI
+2437 NYIFKVVVEI
-2448 GEQAPEIRERWST
+2448 GEQAPEIRERWNV
-2461 VAPPAVTKAVQGTA
+2461 VAPPAITKVVQGTA
-2475 IQNDV
+2475 KQDDI
-2480 TVGTMEVTVAME
+2480 TVGTMEVTVAMV
-2492 MGIDGADA
+2492 MGTDGADA
-2500 LTVDMM
+2500 LTIDMM

-2511 LVDSVERTTSDV
+2511 LVESVEKTVSGV
-2523 STVTVSL
+2523 STVTASM
-2530 TPQASGKYTF
+2530 TPKASGKYTF

-2550 EAKVSNVSEAYDFKL
+2550 EKKVSNASEPYDFKL
-2565 LLGAPTFKS
+2565 LLGTPKFKS

-2605 IIETNKLK
+2605 VIETNKLK
-2613 YKITEGLEIG
+2613 HKITEGLEIG

-2635 EGDTKE
+2635 EGEAKE
-2641 ISEGVGTITETVKD
+2641 ISEGAGTITETVKD
-2655 ENLRTWSFS
+2655 ENMRTWSFS

-2670 NEKNN
+2670 NENDN

-2680 VADGKVTVYSESGKG
+2680 VADGKVTVYSENGKG

-2749 PYDSTPL
+2749 PYDSTTL

-2875 YWLRYLDM
+2875 YWLRYLDL

-2904 DPDNIYVGFVASRN
+2904 DPENIYVGFVASRN

-2948 PSCSIAS
+2948 PSCSITS
-2955 ASVSNTSEYEL
+2955 ASVSNTPEYEL
-2966 LFAANWNGH
+2966 IFTANWNGH

-3004 YLKEKVKL
+3004 YLKEKVRL
-3012 DIGINNFKVT
+3012 DIGMNNFKVT

-3075 DNPLDIYTAVKWV
+3075 DNPLDVYTAVKWV
-3088 QPGQTIIIQEGTYKL
+3088 QPGQTIVIMEGTYKL
-3103 TKTIQIER
+3103 TSTIKVER

-3126 PDAAARPV
+3126 PDAATRPV

-3140 CMGVSI
+3140 CLGMSL
-3146 AGDYWYFKGFDVTNS
+3146 AGDYWYFRGFDVTNS
-3161 ADALNGV
+3161 SDAQDGI

-3179 IQTYRNGN
+3179 IQAYRNGN
-3187 TGLQIGRLLGTD
+3187 TGIQIGRLLGTD
-3199 GWDEW
+3199 GWEEW

-3252 GWDLFAKVQSGTI
+3252 GWDLFAKVQSGSI

-3277 NGYILDESGNEVN
+3277 NGYILDENGNEIN

-3330 IKAYNSISFDNESY
+3330 IKAYNSVSFDNESY

-3354 QTNYEARGVISYK
+3354 QTNYEAKGVISYK
-3367 KSNKITEQL
+3367 KSNKVTEQL

-3391 AVYNDSNYFFNGISS
+3391 AVYNDTNYFFNGISS
-3406 LNTAKEKVTDD
+3406 LNTAKDKVTDD

-3453 KADAAL
+3453 KTDAAL

-3509 IKEIVYTGQD
+3509 IRQIVYTGQG

-3538 GTSLL
+3538 GTNLL

-3570 PENKIPVVMVTGKGK
+3570 PENKIPLVMVTGKGK

-3593 FDIQPVDLGTDK
+3593 FDIRPVDLGADK

-3613 VLSNGKAQKPKPVV
+3613 VLSNGRAQKPKPVV
-3627 TLNGKKLSSKD
+3627 TLNGKKLSNKD
-3638 YEYDTSVAYTEP
+3638 YTYDTSVAYTEP

-3656 LTAKSTNFTGNRTMQ
+3656 LTAKSTNFTGSRTMQ

-3698 TGAAITPSIGEVKY
+3698 TGAAMTPSIGDVKY

-3722 RVEYCSNK
+3722 KVDYRSNT

-3738 VIGDNVHY
+3738 VAGDNVHY

-3761 KDAAVSASFS
+3761 RDAAVSASFS
-3771 NGIVKKSLAPTGNEI
+3771 NGIVKKPLALTGNEI

-3800 SMGEGET
+3800 SMGEGEA
-3807 AVQLKLNRDY
+3807 AVQLKPNRDY

-3854 LSTANV
+3854 LSAVNV

-3866 VNDGK
+3866 VNNGK

-3880 NGSMPTISLSVN
+3880 NGSMPTVSLSVN

-3925 KGINGFKSSLK
+3925 KGKNGFKGSLK
-3936 VSYTIQPTVMTDS
+3936 VAYTIQPTVMTDS
-3949 ESGIVAAANDVVYKA
+3949 ESGIVAVANDVVYKE

-3982 SASTDYDAKLTEYEY
+3982 SSSTDYDAKLTEYEY
-3997 KTTSADGSVQTVT
+3997 KTTGADGSVQTVT

-4016 LSAPIPAGTEVTVKI
+4016 LSAPVPAGTEVTVKI
-4031 YASARSVNYVN
+4031 YASARSTNYVN
-4042 AESGALTTTYR
+4042 AASGALTTTYR

-4066 ALDPKYISQASN
+4066 ALNPKYISQASN

-4117 TTYADTG
+4117 TTYVDTG

-4129 KVTIRGIGS
+4129 KVTIRGIGN
-4138 YGGQKVITYKID
+4138 YGGQKVVTYKID

-4168 TDAAEGAVLDAQ
+4168 TDAEEGAVLDAE

-4188 NNEQLELGKD
+4188 NNEELELGKD
-4198 FEIAM
+4198 FAIAM

-4222 SVVIK
+4222 SVVIR

-4239 YKVVESN
+4239 YKVVESD

-4258 KVVTKEALSGGVQLT
+4258 KVVAKEALSGGVQLA

-4286 ISRISLWGKELEYG
+4286 ISRISLWGKELEYD

-4309 NHKKAGRATVTLTGK
+4309 NNKKAGRATVTLTGK
-4324 GSYKGTLRLVYEIVL
+4324 GSYKGTLKLVYEIVL

>member
-1 MNEPCNGME
+1 MNESCNGME

-22 IKKRILAI
+22 IKKRIMAI

-53 EEIQTVAEETAEPDK
+53 EEIQTAVEETAEPDK
-68 ESDGSGTGGETQS
+68 EPDSSGTGAETES
-81 SPAGTEKDS
+81 SPAGEEKES
-90 DEGNEND
+90 GEGTVNE
-97 PQPST
+97 PQTPT
-102 EESQGSSEQTSE
+102 EESQGSSEPTSVTE
-114 TEAETDKESESGTKT
+114 TETDKESESVMKT
-129 EEPIQTETENNTET
+129 EESTQTETENNTET
-143 ETETETESE
+143 ETESE
-152 TGTELET
+152 TGTESET
-159 ETEEALER
+159 ETELETEETLER
-167 NADYSGD
+167 NADYSAD
-174 LYVSQ
+174 LYVSP
-179 DGKESGAG
+179 DGKADGEG
-187 TTASPL
+187 TSDSPL
-193 DLATAIS
+193 DLAAAIS

-210 RGGTYSFT
+210 LGGTYSFS
-218 SRIVIDENNSGTSGN
+218 SRIVIEDSNSGTSGN
-233 MKTIKADDG
+233 MKTIKAADN
-242 AEVVLDFSQ
+242 AEVVLDFSG

-297 TENRDAGLQIARFR
+297 TENRDAGLQIARFK
-311 SNATTKADWPSNNT
+311 SSDATKADWPSNNT

-333 NYDNVGGD
+333 NYDNVGGA

-419 LGGSANPDPSLDATA
+419 LGGSANADPSLDATA

-462 NCTAFNNGVDTNK
+462 NCTAFNNGVDTDK

-489 NIKLLSLNFSDRTIG
+489 NIKLLSLNFSGRAIG

-513 NSVLYKNSKNYSL
+513 SSVLYKNSKNYSL

-543 TLAAS
+543 TLAAG
-548 DFVSTS
+548 DFVSTAL
-554 FPSADSNVHKN
+554 PTADSNVHKSL
-565 MRNGDGSIQLG
+565 RNGDGSIKLG
-576 DFLKVSDTSSN
+576 DFLKVSDSSSN
-587 KGLLNAL
+587 KELLGAL
-594 GYKVEGLPESEYS
+594 GYKVEGLPESEYTG
-607 NNLTIEGV
+607 NLTIEGV
-615 TPPSEEPE
+615 TPPSEDPE

-634 FDGELDEDIKN
+634 FDGGADEDIKGN
-645 TDKYNNLTTNN
+645 NNYNDLLTEDI
-656 VINEECYKGQSIT
+656 INKQFYAYSEGDATGVTGKHIQATFTVGDFTFKGGT
-669 SGTTNA
+669 STGNRLYSHNA
-675 NPIEEWTIG
+675 NITRYQEGGTRKNTSDGVSHGWIYCN
-684 DLTWKGKSG
+684 
-693 SSGDRIRTKNTAL
+693 SSGAN
-706 SRYDE
+706 YYFQ
-711 GVIDGQG
+711 ID
-718 WLYASGSG
+718 
-726 SNTKFVFTLKN
+726 N
-737 VQAGDIVT
+737 VQAGDVLT
-745 FVATESSPKEATM
+745 FWAQESNGAAAKMVLDYQPAAGQEDIDDIEQDYSSSK
-758 TFEYVTADTEE
+758 TFDAFTY
-769 AYKLEY
+769 Y
-775 THPSGKVLREYV
+775 
-787 LCAPKSGTY
+787 APKSGSY
-796 MFYCSGKLGV
+796 RFYSSGKLGLA
-806 SRITREHPANITV
+806 RITREHPANITV
-819 SGGVTAPADLTSYS
+819 SGSVTAPAVLANYS
-833 VTFENQT
+833 VTFENQE

-861 YKYNVGVSENGYI
+861 YKYKVGVSENGYI

-881 LDLTA
+881 LDLTS

-900 VELVDVSGSFTGVT
+900 VELVDVSGSFTGIS
-914 ADDLAKMD
+914 ADDLKKLD
-922 ITLENSESVYVPEL
+922 ITLENSECVYVPEL
-936 TMNGTSYSTKLEKDV
+936 TMNGTGYSTKLEKGV
-951 EYAVKAADKE
+951 EYTVKAADKE
-961 DQYAVEDYTLTTTTV
+961 EQYAVDDYTLTTTTI
-976 SAAAAATDK
+976 SATAAATDK
-985 NIVFEAKPTHKVTIS
+985 NIVFEAKPTHKVTINV
-1000 ITGVDSADM
+1000 TGVDTADM
-1009 EKITKATYTFSYLDM
+1009 DSVTKATYTFSYLNM
-1024 ESEDIDKRNGYV
+1024 ESEDTDKRNGYV
-1036 YDFKGTDK
+1036 YSFEGTDNVS
-1044 IALRDGTYQVEV
+1044 LRNGTYQVQV
-1056 SGTGLYVQKRT
+1056 SGAGIYVQKRT
-1067 PNITVKGA
+1067 ANLVVNDADVTATV
-1075 DISQTIGFTKETRT
+1075 GFVKEERT
-1089 EWDFQKDTALEGITI
+1089 EWDFEKDSGLHGAANGVQIQGTTG
-1104 ESESSSV
+1104 SF
-1111 TYHGLLVDVTAAG
+1111 HGLEIDAATG
-1124 SKFDRRTGGN
+1124 KFDTLNRA
-1134 NDLMLNDGTIV
+1134 NDAQFNSGTKV
-1145 KIPVEGDCTISI
+1145 KIPVTGSCEVVVKLKANTYT
-1157 LAHDKQYALY
+1157 LAGEAATAAETSYQYS
-1167 KVGEEQAST
+1167 GEA
-1176 TDATST
+1176 
-1182 FKCTPTDGYVTLTAT
+1182 GYVELAATANT
-1197 GQAYLFSI
+1197 YLLSI
-1205 KVIYTNEYKEK
+1205 KVIYTTDYKEK

-1221 AGCDYTTIN
+1221 SGCDYTTIN
-1230 DALDAVRKM
+1230 DALAAVRKM
-1239 ERTDAQRVT
+1239 ERTDSQRVT

-1270 NAAANPSIQ
+1270 NAAATPSIK
-1279 LKDKGVDIDENAVR
+1279 LKNKGVDIDENAVR
-1293 ITWYYGHGYTYYSM
+1293 ITWYYGHGYSYCSM
-1307 DGDCKYDSELLKI
+1307 GSDYQYDAELLEV
-1320 NKENGYAS
+1320 NKANGYPS
-1328 FDNPGSGNQKAGS
+1328 TVNPGAGNATM
-1341 YWNASVVISADGF
+1341 WNASVIINADGF
-1354 ESYGIIFENSF
+1354 EADGIIFENSF
-1365 NQYISEKEKEDV
+1365 NQYISQKCAADV
-1377 LVRQQY
+1377 LVKK
-1383 SDPKAPHYNKEK
+1383 SDGKE
-1395 INSKEKDGERAALA
+1395 
-1409 KGSTAVQD
+1409 GSTPRAKLKTVGDTKVQE
-1417 KKFVERAAA
+1417 KAYVERATA
-1426 LAISNNV
+1426 LAIKNNCE
-1433 KNVYFEN
+1433 NIFFNN
-1440 CSFVGRQDVL
+1440 CSFVGRQDVV
-1450 YGGTDVTAGFYACDV
+1450 YGGTGVTAGFYGCDV

-1497 YITAPQQSAA
+1497 YITAPQQQAYKDGSGVQQSAA

-1538 RAWAA
+1538 RAWTA

-1549 FYKTIINATD
+1549 FYKTIIDATD

-1568 SLISPAGWYSGLSS
+1568 SLISPAGWYSGLST

-1596 LGVDNSS
+1596 AGVDNSA
-1603 KRDTTNGGGVLTEE
+1603 KRDTTNGGGVLTED
-1617 KLVSGEA
+1617 KLANGEA
-1624 ISVETFLGSWN
+1624 ISVATFLGSWN
-1635 PFDGKDM
+1635 PFDGKEM
-1642 SVTVPDDSKK
+1642 SVTVPADSGK
-1652 VFNASVPEVKLTF
+1652 VFNASKPEVKLTF

-1674 GTVTVGWTKA
+1674 GAVTVGWTKA

-1692 TYKATGGETKTVT
+1692 TYKETGKEAKTIT

-1715 QTEYQLTELTADMTY
+1715 QTEYQLTGLTADMTY

-1754 QPSGDALRTYKFDAT
+1754 QPSGDELRTYKFDAT

-1788 FFKVFTGR
+1788 FFKVFTGQ
-1796 ADNADQLV
+1796 ADKADQLV
-1804 KKRTSKSSG
+1804 KKRISKSSG

-1852 IALVDASGIAMD
+1852 IALVDETGIAMD
-1864 NKEGLSTVTG
+1864 NNEGLATVTG

-1880 TYAKIPAGAY
+1880 TYAKIPAGTY

-1905 IITIEVAELAEGV
+1905 IITIEVAELTEGV

-1926 ASSDLTAFDAGAK
+1926 ASSDLTAFDAGEK

-1947 GTNEFFTLVYS
+1947 GTNEFFTLIYS
-1958 AKSKVDASSK
+1958 AKSKVDASGK
-1968 TFGDKYKGTQRIN
+1968 TFSDGYKGTQRIN
-1981 FGGKADT
+1981 FGGKAST

-2016 IIILDEMG
+2016 MIILDEMG
-2024 TEAAK
+2024 AEAAK
-2029 TSETNLVKNNP
+2029 TSETNLTKNSP
-2040 YISELEISKAG
+2040 YISELEINKAG

-2109 QVAVTVKMVMGT
+2109 QIAVTVKMVMGT
-2121 NGADALKVNVYKDGA
+2121 NGADALKVNVYRGSA
-2136 AEADTVTSSTKLDD
+2136 AEAETVTSSTKLDD
-2150 STFVYVYKPSETGS
+2150 STFVYVYKPSETGT

-2169 VASRRGEAGKD
+2169 VASRRGETGKD
-2180 KTSAKKILE
+2180 KSSEKKTLD
-2189 FSLPLAAP
+2189 FTLPLAAP
-2197 VVSGLTSLGE
+2197 VVGGLASLGE
-2207 QADGTVSVS
+2207 QADKTVSVS
-2216 FDWSEVKEAEKYIVT
+2216 FEWSEVKEAEKYIVT

-2248 EKTIEVTDISARS
+2248 AQTVEVTDVAARS

-2284 TVASKTAYVY
+2284 TAVSKTAYVY
-2294 TLVKALE
+2294 TLVKALDA
-2301 SYTLRPEDSI
+2301 YTLCSEDY
-2311 EPFGAGDKADG
+2311 ERFAAGDMQDG
-2322 DFEKAGENGFFTVR
+2322 QSVTGGEKDFFTIR
-2336 YSAKTKVEDKNKSFG
+2336 YSAKSKLDGSSKTWP
-2351 DGYKGTRR
+2351 DGYKGTQRF
-2359 INFGDSIST
+2359 NFGGTLDT
-2368 DKNVIE
+2368 EKNVIE
-2374 FTTTEKAV
+2374 FTTTDQAV
-2382 VKVWWAAGQDGRGIT
+2382 VTVWWACGSAGRGLTIV
-2397 LINDEGIG
+2397 NEEGIG
-2405 DTSTLDTVKDQAY
+2405 DTSTLDTVANQAY
-2418 ITKFNIS
+2418 LTRFKLS
-2425 EAGKYYLGNTGG
+2425 EAGKYYLGNAVGN
-2437 SNYIFKVVVEI
+2437 NYIFKVVVEI
-2448 GEQAPEIRERWST
+2448 GEQAPEIRERWNA
-2461 VAPPAVTKAVQGTA
+2461 VAPPAITKVVQGTA
-2475 IQNDV
+2475 KQDDI
-2480 TVGTMEVTVAME
+2480 TVGTMEVTVAMV
-2492 MGIDGADA
+2492 MGTDGADA
-2500 LTVDMM
+2500 LTIDMI

-2511 LVDSVERTTSDV
+2511 LVESVEKTVSGV
-2523 STVTVSL
+2523 STVTASM
-2530 TPQASGKYTF
+2530 TPKASGKYTF

-2550 EAKVSNVSEAYDFKL
+2550 EDKVSNASELYDFKL
-2565 LLGAPTFKS
+2565 LLGTPKFKS

-2594 SYILSVKDTEI
+2594 SYILSVKDTDI
-2605 IIETNKLK
+2605 VIETNKLK
-2613 YKITEGLEIG
+2613 HRITEGLEIG

-2635 EGDTKE
+2635 EGEAKE
-2641 ISEGVGTITETVKD
+2641 ISEGAGTITETVKD
-2655 ENLRTWSFS
+2655 ENMRTWSFS

-2670 NEKNN
+2670 NEKDN

-2680 VADGKVTVYSESGKG
+2680 VAEGKVTVYSENGKG

-2749 PYDSTPL
+2749 PYDSTTL

-2875 YWLRYLDM
+2875 YWLRYLDL

-2904 DPDNIYVGFVASRN
+2904 DPENIYVGFVASRN

-2955 ASVSNTSEYEL
+2955 ASVSNTPEYEL
-2966 LFAANWNGH
+2966 LFTANWNGH

-3004 YLKEKVKL
+3004 YLKENVRL
-3012 DIGINNFKVT
+3012 DIGMNNFKVT

-3088 QPGQTIIIQEGTYKL
+3088 QPGQTIVIMEGTYKL
-3103 TKTIQIER
+3103 TSTIKVER

-3126 PDAAARPV
+3126 PDAATRPV

-3140 CMGVSI
+3140 CMGMSL

-3161 ADALNGV
+3161 ADALNGI

-3179 IQTYRNGN
+3179 VQSYRNGN
-3187 TGLQIGRLLGTD
+3187 TGIQIGRLLGTD
-3199 GWDEW
+3199 GWEEW
-3204 PAHNLILNCSSY
+3204 PAYNLILNCSSY

-3252 GWDLFAKVQSGTI
+3252 GWDLFAKVQSGSI

-3277 NGYILDESGNEVN
+3277 NGYILDENGNEVN

-3295 GFKMGGDSLKGGHK
+3295 GFKMGGDSLKGGHR

-3330 IKAYNSISFDNESY
+3330 IKAYNSVSFDNESY

-3354 QTNYEARGVISYK
+3354 QTNYEAKGVISYK

-3385 DSELYK
+3385 DSDLYK
-3391 AVYNDSNYFFNGISS
+3391 AVYNDTNYFFNGISS

-3459 GGTKS
+3459 GGTTS

-3469 GAETDGDIAKG
+3469 GVETDGDIAKG

-3509 IKEIVYTGQD
+3509 IRQIVYTGRE
-3519 SSVIQ
+3519 SSAIQ

-3559 YVSGEEQFKDV
+3559 YVGGEEQFKDV

-3585 YVGTYTKT
+3585 YAGTYTKT
-3593 FDIQPVDLGTDK
+3593 FDIRPVDLGADK

-3627 TLNGKKLSSKD
+3627 TLNGKKLSNKD
-3638 YEYDTSVAYTEP
+3638 YTYDTSVAYTEP

-3656 LTAKSTNFTGNRTMQ
+3656 LTAKSTNFTGSRTMQ

-3698 TGAAITPSIGEVKY
+3698 TGVDITPSIGEVKY
-3712 KGNVLNTEYY
+3712 KGNSLNTEYY
-3722 RVEYCSNK
+3722 KLHYYSNT
-3730 DIGTATVE
+3730 DIGTAMVE
-3738 VIGDNVHY
+3738 LVGDNVHY

-3761 KDAAVSASFS
+3761 RDAAVSASFS
-3771 NGIVKKSLAPTGNEI
+3771 NGIVKKPLALTGNEI
-3786 DYAGQAVKL
+3786 DYAGQSVKL

-3800 SMGEGET
+3800 SMGEGEA
-3807 AVQLKLNRDY
+3807 AVQLKPNRDY

-3854 LSTANV
+3854 LSTVNV

-3866 VNDGK
+3866 VNNGK

-3880 NGSMPTISLSVN
+3880 NGSMPTVSLSVN

-3925 KGINGFKSSLK
+3925 KGKNGFKGSLK

-3949 ESGIVAAANDVVYKA
+3949 ESGIVAVANDVVYKE

-3982 SASTDYDAKLTEYEY
+3982 SSSTDYDAKLTEYEY
-3997 KTTSADGSVQTVT
+3997 KTTGADGSVQTVT

-4016 LSAPIPAGTEVTVKI
+4016 LSAPVPAGTEVTVKI
-4031 YASARSVNYVN
+4031 YASARSTNYVN
-4042 AESGALTTTYR
+4042 AASGALTTTYR

-4066 ALDPKYISQASN
+4066 ALNPKYISQASN

-4117 TTYADTG
+4117 TTYVDTG

-4129 KVTIRGIGS
+4129 KVTIRGIGN
-4138 YGGQKVITYKID
+4138 YGGQKVVTYKIG

-4168 TDAAEGAVLDAQ
+4168 TDTEEGAVLDAE

-4188 NNEQLELGKD
+4188 NNEELELGKD
-4198 FEIAM
+4198 FAIAM
-4203 DAKTGKPSYKN
+4203 DAKSGKPSYKN

-4222 SVVIK
+4222 SVVIR

-4239 YKVVESN
+4239 YKVVESD

-4258 KVVTKEALSGGVQLT
+4258 KVVAKEALSGGVQLT

-4286 ISRISLWGKELEYG
+4286 ISRISLWGKELEYD

-4309 NHKKAGRATVTLTGK
+4309 NNKKAGRATVTLTGK
-4324 GSYKGTLRLVYEIVL
+4324 GSYKGTLKLVYEIVL
-4339 QEEN
+4339 QE

>member
-1 MNEPCNGME
+1 
-10 SKEVT
+10 

-22 IKKRILAI
+22 IKKRIMAI

-53 EEIQTVAEETAEPDK
+53 EEIQTAVEETAEPDK
-68 ESDGSGTGGETQS
+68 GQDGSGTGAETES
-81 SPAGTEKDS
+81 SPAGGEKES
-90 DEGNEND
+90 DEGTVNE
-97 PQPST
+97 PQTPT
-102 EESQGSSEQTSE
+102 EESQGSSEATSVTE
-114 TEAETDKESESGTKT
+114 TETDKESESVTKT
-129 EEPIQTETENNTET
+129 EEETQTQTESETETGTETETTTET
-143 ETETETESE
+143 ETETETEEDMTKQAEGKSVDASKDIYVAV
-152 TGTELET
+152 
-159 ETEEALER
+159 EAAG
-167 NADYSGD
+167 NADGSD
-174 LYVSQ
+174 ADNPVTL
-179 DGKESGAG
+179 D
-187 TTASPL
+187 TAIAQIN
-193 DLATAIS
+193 DLAD
-200 NIQPGKSIIM
+200 GKSIIIAD
-210 RGGTYSFT
+210 GTYELT
-218 SRIVIDENNSGTSGN
+218 NRIDITASGTGGNVKAIRAAGDNVIFDFSKMPLGSSNQGIILSGN
-233 MKTIKADDG
+233 YWEIK
-242 AEVVLDFSQ
+242 
-251 MEDNDSNYGV
+251 
-261 VLDGDYWHFYGITI
+261 GITV

-283 LLSGNNNLIEMCVF
+283 AIKGSHNLIENCIF
-297 TENRDAGLQIARFR
+297 TENRDTGLQIAGDKGTDY
-311 SNATTKADWPSNNT
+311 AAWPSNNT
-325 VKNCTSFL
+325 IKNCTSFL
-333 NYDNVGGD
+333 NYDNGD
-341 KDGEDADGFAAK
+341 TKGENADGFAAK
-353 ITCGEGNVF
+353 LACGDGNVF

-373 GWDLYSKYENTNS
+373 GWDLYSKYTQYGHK
-386 NIGVVTIKNCI
+386 IGVVTLKNCV
-397 AFNNGFMFDGN
+397 AFNNGFMFDASGN
-408 DSVAGDGNGFK
+408 QTDSEAGDGNGFK
-419 LGGSANPDPSLDATA
+419 LGGTAEEDKGKDNYTA
-434 HIVVNCLSFNNAM
+434 HVVENCVAFNNAL
-447 HGFTDNENLGAIVLK
+447 HGFTDNENREAIKLT
-462 NCTAFNNGVDTNK
+462 NCTSYNNGLDSSSSGSK
-475 AYSNFAMDRTRGGV
+475 YSNFKMYRTSGGI
-489 NIKLLSLNFSDRTIG
+489 NTGLLSVAVNANANIGDDSFNGTLSDSVVVKSKKMYSVTTGQTIG
-504 ADKFYGAVD
+504 TAGTDGTSIDTSASGV
-513 NSVLYKNSKNYSL
+513 SEL
-526 TKPESMQGT
+526 TVS
-535 AFQTGTEV
+535 
-543 TLAAS
+543 AS
-548 DFVSTS
+548 DFVSVTL
-554 FPSADSNVHKN
+554 PEADYNVHKT
-565 MRNGDGSIQLG
+565 MRNGDGGI
-576 DFLKVSDTSSN
+576 DLK
-587 KGLLNAL
+587 GF
-594 GYKVEGLPESEYS
+594 
-607 NNLTIEGV
+607 LTIKSDSPLRSLGV
-615 TPPSEEPE
+615 GADLTSYTGNETGDTPDKPTPE
-623 PAQTDKIDVWD
+623 PVQTDKIDVWD
-634 FDGELDEDIKN
+634 FGAEQLDTE
-645 TDKYNNLTTNN
+645 KYNNKLSESI
-656 VINEECYKGQSIT
+656 INGWYGSSVAPGTKGQSLTGSVLFEVKDNNDAVELRCT
-669 SGTTNA
+669 SSNASKNHRLRTTNT
-675 NPIEEWTIG
+675 N
-684 DLTWKGKSG
+684 LT
-693 SSGDRIRTKNTAL
+693 
-706 SRYDE
+706 RYDE
-711 GVIDGQG
+711 KSLTCNGVTYMGYIYDNAGNG
-718 WLYASGSG
+718 
-726 SNTKFVFTLKN
+726 TLRLELA

-745 FVATESSPKEATM
+745 LVVTSNGNNSTIHFKSPKGEDTTKVYESAKKADIM
-758 TFEYVTADTEE
+758 TFYAAETGFYEIFSSDE
-769 AYKLEY
+769 KLC
-775 THPSGKVLREYV
+775 V
-787 LCAPKSGTY
+787 A
-796 MFYCSGKLGV
+796 
-806 SRITREHPANITV
+806 RIYREHPANITV
-819 SGGVTAPADLTSYS
+819 SGSVTAPAALTNYS
-833 VTFENQT
+833 VTFENQE

-861 YKYNVGVSENGYI
+861 YKYKVGVSENGYI

-881 LDLTA
+881 LDLTS

-900 VELVDVSGSFTGVT
+900 VELVDVSGSFTGIS
-914 ADDLAKMD
+914 ADDLKKLD
-922 ITLENSESVYVPEL
+922 ITLENSECVYVPEL
-936 TMNGTSYSTKLEKDV
+936 TMNGTGYSTKLEKGV
-951 EYAVKAADKE
+951 EYTVKAADKE
-961 DQYAVEDYTLTTTTV
+961 EQYAVDDYTLTTTTI
-976 SAAAAATDK
+976 SATAAATDK
-985 NIVFEAKPTHKVTIS
+985 NIVFEAKPTHKATIN
-1000 ITGVDSADM
+1000 ITGVDAADM
-1009 EKITKATYTFSYLDM
+1009 DSVAKATYTFSYLDM
-1024 ESEDIDKRNGYV
+1024 ESEDTDKRNGYV
-1036 YDFKGTDK
+1036 YTFEGTDN
-1044 IALRDGTYQVEV
+1044 ITLRDGTYQIEV
-1056 SGTGLYVQKRT
+1056 SGTGMYVQKRT
-1067 PNITVKGA
+1067 ANLVVKGLDVTA
-1075 DISQTIGFTKETRT
+1075 VIGFEKENRT
-1089 EWDFQKDTALEGITI
+1089 EWDFEKD
-1104 ESESSSV
+1104 SSLHGAANGVQIQGTTGSF
-1111 TYHGLLVDVTAAG
+1111 HGLEIDATTG
-1124 SKFDRRTGGN
+1124 KFDTLNRP
-1134 NDLMLNDGTIV
+1134 NDAQFNSGTKV
-1145 KIPVEGDCTISI
+1145 KIPVAGSCEVIVSLKANTYI
-1157 LAHDKQYALY
+1157 LAGEAATAAETSYQYN
-1167 KVGEEQAST
+1167 GEA
-1176 TDATST
+1176 
-1182 FKCTPTDGYVTLTAT
+1182 GYVELAATANT
-1197 GQAYLFSI
+1197 YLLSI
-1205 KVIYTNEYKEK
+1205 KVIYTTDYKET

-1221 AGCDYTTIN
+1221 TGCDYTTIN
-1230 DALDAVRKM
+1230 DALAAIRKM
-1239 ERTDAQRVT
+1239 ERTDEQRVT

-1270 NAAANPSIQ
+1270 NAAATPSIK
-1279 LKDKGVDIDENAVR
+1279 LKNKGVDIDENAVR
-1293 ITWYYGHGYTYYSM
+1293 ITWYYGHGYSYCSM
-1307 DGDCKYDSELLKI
+1307 GSDYQYDAELLEV
-1320 NKENGYAS
+1320 NKANGYPS
-1328 FDNPGSGNQKAGS
+1328 TVNPGAGNATM
-1341 YWNASVVISADGF
+1341 WNASVIINADGF
-1354 ESYGIIFENSF
+1354 EADGIIFENSF
-1365 NQYISEKEKEDV
+1365 NQYISKKCAEDV
-1377 LVRQQY
+1377 LVKK
-1383 SDPKAPHYNKEK
+1383 SDGKE
-1395 INSKEKDGERAALA
+1395 
-1409 KGSTAVQD
+1409 GSTPRAKLKTVGDTKVQE
-1417 KKFVERAAA
+1417 KAYVERATA
-1426 LAISNNV
+1426 LAIKNNCE
-1433 KNVYFEN
+1433 NIFFNN
-1440 CSFVGRQDVL
+1440 CSFVGRQDVV
-1450 YGGTDVTAGFYACDV
+1450 YGGTGVTAGFYGCDV

-1497 YITAPQQSAA
+1497 YITAPQQQAYKDGNGVQQSAA

-1515 HVKSV
+1515 HVKAV

-1538 RAWAA
+1538 RPWTAT
-1543 NTGEAV
+1543 TGEAV
-1549 FYKTIINATD
+1549 FYKTIIDATD

-1568 SLISPAGWYSGLSS
+1568 SLISPAGWYSGLST

-1596 LGVDNSS
+1596 AGVDNSA
-1603 KRDTTNGGGVLTEE
+1603 KRDTTNGGGVLTED
-1617 KLVSGEA
+1617 KLANGEA
-1624 ISVETFLGSWN
+1624 ISVATFLGSWN
-1635 PFDGKDM
+1635 PFDKKDM
-1642 SVTVPDDSKK
+1642 SVTVPADSEK
-1652 VFNASVPEVKLTF
+1652 VFNASKPEVKLTF

-1674 GTVTVGWTKA
+1674 GAVTVGWTKA

-1692 TYKATGGETKTVT
+1692 TYKETDKEAKTIT
-1705 LDETELGKLS
+1705 LNETELGKLP
-1715 QTEYQLTELTADMTY
+1715 QTEYQLTDLTADMTY

-1737 LTEALSKTSDTK
+1737 LTETLSKTSDTK

-1754 QPSGDALRTYKFDAT
+1754 QPSGDELRTYKFDAT

-1788 FFKVFTGR
+1788 FFKVFTGQ

-1804 KKRTSKSSG
+1804 KKRISKSSG

-1839 MSVSSTGGSNSSA
+1839 MSVSSTGGTNSSA
-1852 IALVDASGIAMD
+1852 IALVDETGIAMD
-1864 NKEGLSTVTG
+1864 NNEGFATVTG

-1880 TYAKIPAGAY
+1880 TYAKIPAGTY

-1918 VTKEYVLD
+1918 VTKEYILD
-1926 ASSDLTAFDAGAK
+1926 ASSDLAAFDAGAK

-1947 GTNEFFTLVYS
+1947 GTNEFFTLIYS
-1958 AKSKVDASSK
+1958 AKSKVDASGK
-1968 TFGDKYKGTQRIN
+1968 TFADTYKGTQRIN
-1981 FGGKADT
+1981 FGGKAST

-1998 GTAKVKVWWVE
+1998 GTAKIKVWWVE

-2016 IIILDEMG
+2016 MVILDETG
-2024 TEAAK
+2024 AEAAK

-2040 YISELEISKAG
+2040 YISELEINKAG

-2109 QVAVTVKMVMGT
+2109 QIAVTVKMVMGT
-2121 NGADALKVNVYKDGA
+2121 NGADALKVNVYKGSA
-2136 AEADTVTSSTKLDD
+2136 AEAETVTSSTKLDD
-2150 STFVYVYKPSETGS
+2150 STFVYDYKPSETGT

-2169 VASRRGEAGKD
+2169 VASRRGETGKD
-2180 KTSAKKILE
+2180 KSSAKKTLD
-2189 FSLPLAAP
+2189 FTLPLAAP
-2197 VVSGLTSLGE
+2197 VVGGLASLGE

-2216 FDWSEVKEAEKYIVT
+2216 FEWSEVKEVEKYIVT

-2241 SETRPTN
+2241 SETKPTN
-2248 EKTIEVTDISARS
+2248 AQTVEVTDVAARS

-2284 TVASKTAYVY
+2284 TAVSKTAYVY
-2294 TLVKALE
+2294 ALVKALDA
-2301 SYTLRPEDSI
+2301 YTLCSEDY
-2311 EPFGAGDKADG
+2311 ERFAAGDMQDG
-2322 DFEKAGENGFFTVR
+2322 QSVTGGEKDFFTIR
-2336 YSAKTKVEDKNKSFG
+2336 YSAKSKLDGSSKTWS
-2351 DGYKGTRR
+2351 DGYKGTQRF
-2359 INFGDSIST
+2359 NFGGTMDT
-2368 DKNVIE
+2368 EKNVIE
-2374 FTTTEKAV
+2374 FTTTDQAV
-2382 VKVWWAAGQDGRGIT
+2382 VTVWWACGSAGRGLTIV
-2397 LINDEGIG
+2397 NEEGIG
-2405 DTSTLDTVKDQAY
+2405 DTSTLDTVANQAY
-2418 ITKFNIS
+2418 LTKFKLS
-2425 EAGKYYLGNTGG
+2425 EAGKYYLGNTVGN
-2437 SNYIFKVVVEI
+2437 NYIFKVVVEI
-2448 GEQAPEIRERWST
+2448 GEQAPEIRERWNA
-2461 VAPPAVTKAVQGTA
+2461 VAPPAIIKVVQGTA
-2475 IQNDV
+2475 KQDDI
-2480 TVGTMEVTVAME
+2480 TVGTMEVTVAMV
-2492 MGIDGADA
+2492 MGTDGADA
-2500 LTVDMM
+2500 LTIDMM

-2511 LVDSVERTTSDV
+2511 LVESVEKTVSGV
-2523 STVTVSL
+2523 STVTASM
-2530 TPQASGKYTF
+2530 TPKASGKYTF

-2550 EAKVSNVSEAYDFKL
+2550 EKKVSNASEPYDFKL
-2565 LLGAPTFKS
+2565 LLGTPKFKS

-2605 IIETNKLK
+2605 VIETNKLK
-2613 YKITEGLEIG
+2613 HKITEGLEIG

-2635 EGDTKE
+2635 EGEAKE
-2641 ISEGVGTITETVKD
+2641 ISEGAGTITETVKD
-2655 ENLRTWSFS
+2655 ENMRTWSFS

-2670 NEKNN
+2670 NENDN

-2680 VADGKVTVYSESGKG
+2680 VADGKVTVYSENGKG

-2749 PYDSTPL
+2749 PYDSTTL

-2875 YWLRYLDM
+2875 YWLRYLDL

-2904 DPDNIYVGFVASRN
+2904 DPENIYVGFVASRN

-2948 PSCSIAS
+2948 PSCSITS
-2955 ASVSNTSEYEL
+2955 ASVSNTPEYEL
-2966 LFAANWNGH
+2966 IFTANWNGH

-3004 YLKEKVKL
+3004 YLKEKVRL
-3012 DIGINNFKVT
+3012 DIGMNNFKVT

-3060 LYVAVDGTASGNGTK
+3060 LYVAVDGTSSGNGTK
-3075 DNPLDIYTAVKWV
+3075 DNPLDVYTAVKWV
-3088 QPGQTIIIQEGTYKL
+3088 QPGQTIVIMEGTYKL
-3103 TKTIQIER
+3103 TSTIKVER

-3126 PDAAARPV
+3126 PDAATRPV

-3140 CMGVSI
+3140 CLGMSL
-3146 AGDYWYFKGFDVTNS
+3146 AGDYWYFRGFDVTNS
-3161 ADALNGV
+3161 SDAQDGI

-3179 IQTYRNGN
+3179 IQAYRNGN
-3187 TGLQIGRLLGTD
+3187 TGIQIGRLLGTD
-3199 GWDEW
+3199 GWEEW

-3252 GWDLFAKVQSGTI
+3252 GWDLFAKVQSGSI

-3277 NGYILDESGNEVN
+3277 NGYILDENGNEIN

-3330 IKAYNSISFDNESY
+3330 IKAYNSVSFDNESY

-3354 QTNYEARGVISYK
+3354 QTNYEAKGVISYK
-3367 KSNKITEQL
+3367 KSNKVTEQL

-3391 AVYNDSNYFFNGISS
+3391 AVYNDTNYFFNGISS
-3406 LNTAKEKVTDD
+3406 LNTAKDKVTDD

-3453 KADAAL
+3453 KTDAAL

-3509 IKEIVYTGQD
+3509 IRQIVYTGQG

-3538 GTSLL
+3538 GTNLL

-3570 PENKIPVVMVTGKGK
+3570 PENKIPLVMVTGKGK

-3593 FDIQPVDLGTDK
+3593 FDIRPVDLGADK

-3613 VLSNGKAQKPKPVV
+3613 VLSNGRAQKPKPVV
-3627 TLNGKKLSSKD
+3627 TLNGRKLSNKD
-3638 YEYDTSVAYTEP
+3638 YTYDTSVAYTEP

-3656 LTAKSTNFTGNRTMQ
+3656 LTAKSTNFTGSRTMQ

-3698 TGAAITPSIGEVKY
+3698 TGAAMTPSIGDVKY

-3722 RVEYCSNK
+3722 KVDYRSNT

-3738 VIGDNVHY
+3738 VAGDNVHY

-3761 KDAAVSASFS
+3761 RDAAVSASFS
-3771 NGIVKKSLAPTGNEI
+3771 NGIVKKPLALTGNEI

-3800 SMGEGET
+3800 SMGEGEA
-3807 AVQLKLNRDY
+3807 AVQLKPNRDY

-3854 LSTANV
+3854 LSAVNV

-3866 VNDGK
+3866 VNNGK

-3880 NGSMPTISLSVN
+3880 NGSMPTVSLSVN

-3907 NNKMARTAD
+3907 NNKTARTAD

-3925 KGINGFKSSLK
+3925 KGKNGFKGSLK
-3936 VSYTIQPTVMTDS
+3936 VAYTIQPTVMTDS
-3949 ESGIVAAANDVVYKA
+3949 ESGIVAVANDVVYKE

-3982 SASTDYDAKLTEYEY
+3982 SSSTDYDAKLTEYEY
-3997 KTTSADGSVQTVT
+3997 KTTGADGSVQTVT

-4016 LSAPIPAGTEVTVKI
+4016 LSAPVPAGTEVTVKI
-4031 YASARSVNYVN
+4031 YASARSTNYVN
-4042 AESGALTTTYR
+4042 AASGALTTTYR
-4053 IVERGDIAKASVK
+4053 IVEWGDIAKASVK
-4066 ALDPKYISQASN
+4066 ALNPKYISQASN

-4117 TTYADTG
+4117 TTYVDTG

-4129 KVTIRGIGS
+4129 KVTIRGIGN
-4138 YGGQKVITYKID
+4138 YGGQKVVTYKID

-4168 TDAAEGAVLDAQ
+4168 TDAEEGAVLDAE

-4188 NNEQLELGKD
+4188 NNEELELGKD
-4198 FEIAM
+4198 FAIAM
-4203 DAKTGKPSYKN
+4203 DTKTGKPSYKN

-4222 SVVIK
+4222 SVVIR

-4239 YKVVESN
+4239 YKVVESD

-4258 KVVTKEALSGGVQLT
+4258 KVVAKEALSGGVQLA

-4286 ISRISLWGKELEYG
+4286 ISRISLWGKELEYD
-4300 KDFEVKGYA
+4300 KDFEVKSYA
-4309 NHKKAGRATVTLTGK
+4309 NNKKAGRATVTLTGK
-4324 GSYKGTLRLVYEIVL
+4324 GSYKGTLKLVYEIVL